1 MEKRNIQQLIKKN
14 PSYAE
19 GYQNIYPWTYTESVK
34 DKETGELLD
43 ETLSRMNYFTL
54 AYGGSEYDTR
64 MQVPLKYRK
73 KGTIISYLDYD
84 NLLHVDFYSK
94 DEIDDMSWVSDE
106 NWIPVF
112 SYYNGFFTLP
122 WKGSFEDTLLQ
133 INKAYRHWGMMITY
147 NDGDDI
153 PVHLK
158 YLENN
163 TDDTVFTNKDNWE
176 CLDRPA
182 FLEWL
187 RQTVANV
194 LGDIHN
200 YPSIMEEFNTWFRE
214 ELIPVIDSK
223 DATVLNSAKTYT
235 NNQIKALIAGAPE
248 TLDTLKEIADLLE
261 QHGEVIET
269 LVTKEA
275 FNTHVNND
283 SIHLTA
289 SDVNTILTNKTDS
302 SVSTTSNKFI
312 TNSAITKYV
321 NTSSTNAKNNAVAT
335 AKDSLSSWL
344 VSGSD
349 TITVSTQP
357 EGAGLDVNSDT
368 AMSDN
373 STNPVQNKIIKGY
386 VDSKVSALDTKT
398 SNADSNLSSRI
409 DALATRVTTN
419 EGSIASNTSNIASNT
434 SDITSIEGDITT
446 INSKINT
453 TNSKVATNTSDIS
466 TLKSN
471 VTSLSNTKADK
482 NKVNTINNQSM
493 LAGINM
499 VIPIIT
505 VDATLDV
512 DSTNAIQNA
521 AVTTRFNATSESI
534 SNLRLKADTNE
545 SNISTLTNSK
555 QDKLVS
561 GTNIKTVNGN
571 SLLGS
576 GNVSIPVITVDSAIS
591 KTSTNPVQNKVI
603 STALDTKQNK
613 LTSSDTIFTLKDAT
627 NTMQVKYGNTIVS
640 SSLILSTQDGIGLD
654 VNFDTINSTSTK
666 AVMSKTI
673 YSYLTTN
680 YAKKSNYVAKADV
693 EDHFDINSTNPI
705 QNAIISTWVNSTSNT
720 LSTYLTRLDSL
731 DLSVSGINQD
741 ITSLESNKVDK
752 DALNTLNGKSL
763 LGGKNMTYDTA
774 LSSTSTNAVQNKVI
788 NTALGTK
795 QDKLTASTS
804 LFSLKDSNTTTAI
817 KYGSTLVS
825 SSLITSTQTGGI
837 GLDVNFGSITSDST
851 KAVMGKTIYTELSK
865 KQDKLL
871 SGTSIKTINNTSI
884 LGSGNISIPIITV
897 DSAIT
902 SGSTNA
908 VQSGAVYTANQNL
921 ANTVNTYHTELNDKI
936 TDLYSQL
943 NTKQTTLVSGT
954 NIKTINGASI
964 LGSGNITIEG
974 GGGTSITVDDTLNDT
989 SENPVQNK
997 VIYSALLKK
1006 QDVIDFNN
1014 SDVYSSTQPNGV
1026 GIHLKAS
1033 GVTAGTYGPSADT
1046 TGSSITIPKITV
1058 DSKGRIT
1065 SAENTTFHSIAA
1077 ATATKATQ
1085 DGSGNIITST
1095 YRTISASYSISDT
1108 KKLFDGNAAF
1118 GTSIPANA
1126 DLNTVNYLNIGNYYC
1141 AADSRIPSLSNCPS
1155 SNAFTMR
1162 VISCRPTYDTS
1173 KNDNY
1178 FVREIISISGKKYI
1192 QHVTRGNTA
1201 DVYTY
1206 GPWKKIVDSSD
1217 TLFKLKDST
1226 NSTSYPLVLGSEILL
1241 AKNLVAST
1249 QGTGSV
1255 GLSINFGSVAS
1266 GNTYA
1271 VSGGSVYT
1279 AINDAVSAKQDK
1291 LTSST
1296 VLATINGN
1304 NLTYGGSLTIDG
1316 GGSSISVDNS
1326 LSTTSTNPVQ
1336 NKVVTTN
1343 INSVKSDISTINSSI
1358 SSITSDISTIN
1369 SNINSINT
1377 SLSGKT
1383 TLNEVKN
1390 NINTMVVSGTLTT
1403 STQPEGV
1410 GVDLKSGIITAGSYG
1425 PTADVTA
1432 GSSGASIVVPQITV
1446 DTYGRVTNIAHRSLK
1461 VDNYVKSIT
1470 TGTGTIVYT
1479 TANGETSIVNIP
1491 NATTSASGYMSSD
1504 DKKKLNGIAAG
1515 ATAVVVDSSLSSTS
1529 TNAIQNKAVYT
1540 GLSKKQDT
1548 IDFNNSDVYSSTQT
1562 NGVGVHIRMDSAM
1575 SSTSIKPVQNKVIKA
1590 YVDST
1595 VSSAVSGINGSN
1607 YLLVNS
1613 STNIQ
1618 TIIDSSAYVIDIRA
1632 SLTGSTGIPYTIT
1645 GKKLIFNGG
1654 KLPPS
1659 DITFKNCEV
1668 VCPGQYHGNIRIS
1681 DTRIMWSDCTFVT
1694 GQVFYNATTNKPL
1707 YYNGG
1712 WYTADGNSYAGNPE
1726 SSF

>member
-1 MEKRNIQQLIKKN
+1 MEKQNIQQLIKKN

-84 NLLHVDFYSK
+84 NLLHVDFYSN

-163 TDDTVFTNKDNWE
+163 TDDAVFTNKDNWE
-176 CLDRPA
+176 GLDRPA

-194 LGDIHN
+194 LGDVHS

-289 SDVNTILTNKTDS
+289 SDVNTILTNKTDN
-302 SVSTTSNKFI
+302 SVSTTSNNLI

-357 EGAGLDVNSDT
+357 EGVGLDVNSDT

-505 VDATLDV
+505 VDTTLDA

-534 SNLRLKADTNE
+534 SNLQIKADNNE
-545 SNISTLTNSK
+545 TNISNLTNSK

-561 GTNIKTVNGN
+561 GTNIKTINNV

-576 GNVSIPVITVDSAIS
+576 GNISIPVITVDSAI
-591 KTSTNPVQNKVI
+591 
-603 STALDTKQNK
+603 
-613 LTSSDTIFTLKDAT
+613 
-627 NTMQVKYGNTIVS
+627 
-640 SSLILSTQDGIGLD
+640 
-654 VNFDTINSTSTK
+654 
-666 AVMSKTI
+666 
-673 YSYLTTN
+673 
-680 YAKKSNYVAKADV
+680 
-693 EDHFDINSTNPI
+693 
-705 QNAIISTWVNSTSNT
+705 
-720 LSTYLTRLDSL
+720 
-731 DLSVSGINQD
+731 
-741 ITSLESNKVDK
+741 
-752 DALNTLNGKSL
+752 
-763 LGGKNMTYDTA
+763 
-774 LSSTSTNAVQNKVI
+774 SSTSTNAVQNKVI
-788 NTALGTK
+788 NTALDTK

-804 LFSLKDSNTTTAI
+804 LFSFKDSNTTTAI

-825 SSLITSTQTGGI
+825 SSLITSTQTEGT
-837 GLDVNFGSITSDST
+837 GLDVSFGNITSDST

-865 KQDKLL
+865 KQDKLV

-936 TDLYSQL
+936 TDLYDKL
-943 NTKQTTLVSGT
+943 NTKQATLVSGT
-954 NIKTINGASI
+954 NIKTINGTSI

-974 GGGTSITVDDTLNDT
+974 GSGTLITVDDTLSDT

-997 VIYSALLKK
+997 IIYNALLKK
-1006 QDVIDFNN
+1006 QDVIDFSN

-1026 GIHLKAS
+1026 GIHLKTS
-1033 GVTAGTYGPSADT
+1033 GVTAGTYGPSANT
-1046 TGSSITIPKITV
+1046 TGSSVTIPKITV

-1065 SAENTTFHSIAA
+1065 SAENTTFSNINA
-1077 ATATKATQ
+1077 ATATKATK
-1085 DGSGNIITST
+1085 DGNGNVITST
-1095 YRTISASYSISDT
+1095 YRTISDSYSISDT

-1118 GTSIPANA
+1118 GTAIPANA
-1126 DLNTVNYLNIGNYYC
+1126 DLNTANYITIGNYYVPYN
-1141 AADSRIPSLSNCPS
+1141 DNVTTLSNCPT
-1155 SNAFTMR
+1155 NKAFTMR
-1162 VISCRPTYDTS
+1162 VKSCREYYELTESDLFL
-1173 KNDNY
+1173 N
-1178 FVREIISISGKKYI
+1178 REIDDIYGRKYV
-1192 QHVTRGNTA
+1192 QEVNSTA
-1201 DVYTY
+1201 GQFTY
-1206 GPWKKIVDSSD
+1206 GSWKKLVDSSD

-1226 NSTSYPLVLGSEILL
+1226 NSTSYPLVLGNEILL

-1249 QGTGSV
+1249 QGSGSI

-1279 AINDAVSAKQDK
+1279 AINDAVSTKQDK

-1304 NLTYGGSLTIDG
+1304 SLTYGGSLTIDG

-1343 INSVKSDISTINSSI
+1343 INSVK
-1358 SSITSDISTIN
+1358 SDISTIN

-1425 PTADVTA
+1425 PDANVTA

-1461 VDNYVKSIT
+1461 VDNYVKSIN
-1470 TGTGTIVYT
+1470 TGTGTITYIL
-1479 TANGETSIVNIP
+1479 ANGETNIVNIP
-1491 NATTSASGYMSSD
+1491 NATTSASGYMSAA
-1504 DKKKLNGIAAG
+1504 DKTKLNGIAAG
-1515 ATAVVVDSSLSSTS
+1515 ATAVTVDSSLSSTS
-1529 TNAIQNKAVYT
+1529 TNAIQNKAVYA

-1548 IDFNNSDVYSSTQT
+1548 IDFDNSDVYSSTQT

-1595 VSSAVSGINGSN
+1595 VSSAVSNISGSN
-1607 YLLVNS
+1607 YLLVTS
-1613 STNIQ
+1613 STDIQNIINS
-1618 TIIDSSAYVIDIRA
+1618 TAYVIDIRA
-1632 SLTGSTGIPYTIT
+1632 EISGSTGIPYTIT

-1654 KLPPS
+1654 KLPAS

-1668 VCPGQYHGNIRIS
+1668 ICPGQHHSNICI
-1681 DTRIMWSDCTFVT
+1681 TGGRIMWSDCTFVT
-1694 GQVFYNATTNKPL
+1694 GQVFFNSMTSKPL

>member
-1 MEKRNIQQLIKKN
+1 MEKQNIQQLIKKN

-54 AYGGSEYDTR
+54 AYGGNEYDTR

-147 NDGDDI
+147 NDGDNI

-163 TDDTVFTNKDNWE
+163 TDDAVFTNKDNWE
-176 CLDRPA
+176 GLDRPA

-194 LGDIHN
+194 LGDVHS

-275 FNTHVNND
+275 FNNHVNND

-289 SDVNTILTNKTDS
+289 SDVNTILTNKTDN
-302 SVSTTSNKFI
+302 SVSTTSNNFI

-386 VDSKVSALDTKT
+386 VDGKVSALDTKT

-453 TNSKVATNTSDIS
+453 TNNKVATNTSDIN

-482 NKVNTINNQSM
+482 NKVNTINNQSL

-505 VDATLDV
+505 VDTTLDA
-512 DSTNAIQNA
+512 DSTNAIQNS
-521 AVTTRFNATSESI
+521 AVAVRFNATSESI
-534 SNLRLKADTNE
+534 SNLQVKADTNE
-545 SNISTLTNSK
+545 ANINNLTNSK

-561 GTNIKTVNGN
+561 GTNIKTINN
-571 SLLGS
+571 TSLLGS
-576 GNVSIPVITVDSAIS
+576 GNVSIPVITVDSVIS
-591 KTSTNPVQNKVI
+591 KTSTNPVQNKAI

-673 YSYLTTN
+673 YNYLTTN
-680 YAKKSNYVAKADV
+680 YAEKSNYVAKADV
-693 EDHFDINSTNPI
+693 EDHFDIESTNPI
-705 QNAIISTWVNSTSNT
+705 QNAIISAWVNSTSNT

-731 DLSVSGINQD
+731 DSSVSDINQN
-741 ITSLESNKVDK
+741 ITSLESNKVDR

-763 LGGKNMTYDTA
+763 LGGTNMTYDAA
-774 LSSTSTNAVQNKVI
+774 LSNTSTNAVQNKII
-788 NTALGTK
+788 NAALGTK
-795 QDKLTASTS
+795 QNKLNSSYS
-804 LFSLKDSNTTTAI
+804 LFSFEDSSTTTAI

-837 GLDVNFGSITSDST
+837 GLDVSFGSITSDST

-865 KQDKLL
+865 KQDKLV

-902 SGSTNA
+902 SGSANA

-921 ANTVNTYHTELNDKI
+921 ANTVNAYHTELNDKI

-943 NTKQTTLVSGT
+943 NTKQATLVSGT

-974 GGGTSITVDDTLNDT
+974 GSGTSITVDDTLSGT

-997 VIYSALLKK
+997 IIYNALLKK
-1006 QDVIDFNN
+1006 QDVIDFSN

-1026 GIHLKAS
+1026 GIHLKTS
-1033 GVTAGTYGPSADT
+1033 GVTAGTYGPSAST
-1046 TGSSITIPKITV
+1046 TGASITIPKITV
-1058 DSKGRIT
+1058 NNKGIVT
-1065 SAENTTFHSIAA
+1065 SATNTTFSNIQAY
-1077 ATATKATQ
+1077 K
-1085 DGSGNIITST
+1085 DGNGNVITST
-1095 YRTISASYSISDT
+1095 YRTIADSYSISDI

-1118 GTSIPANA
+1118 GTAIPSNA
-1126 DLNTVNYLNIGNYYC
+1126 DLNTTDYTNIGNYYVS
-1141 AADSRIPSLSNCPS
+1141 ANSVAGTLSNCPT
-1155 SNAFTMR
+1155 NKTFTMR
-1162 VISCRPTYDTS
+1162 VKSCRDSYESTTVNQYLI
-1173 KNDNY
+1173 
-1178 FVREIISISGKKYI
+1178 REIDDIDGIKYVQI
-1192 QHVTRGNTA
+1192 VSRLSTA
-1201 DVYTY
+1201 SEFTY
-1206 GPWKKIVDSSD
+1206 GPWKKLVDSSD

-1226 NSTSYPLVLGSEILL
+1226 NSTSYPLVLGNEILL

-1271 VSGGSVYT
+1271 VTGGDVYT
-1279 AINDAVSAKQDK
+1279 SINNAVAKKQDK

-1316 GGSSISVDNS
+1316 GGSSISVDSS

-1343 INSVKSDISTINSSI
+1343 INSVKSDISTINS
-1358 SSITSDISTIN
+1358 
-1369 SNINSINT
+1369 NINSINT

-1383 TLNEVKN
+1383 SLNEVKN
-1390 NINTMVVSGTLTT
+1390 NINSMVVSGTLTT
-1403 STQPEGV
+1403 STQTEGV

-1425 PTADVTA
+1425 PTANVTA
-1432 GSSGASIVVPQITV
+1432 GNSGASIVVPQITV
-1446 DTYGRVTNIAHRSLK
+1446 DTYGRVTNIAHRTLK
-1461 VDNYVKSIT
+1461 VDNYVKSIN

-1479 TANGETSIVNIP
+1479 TANGETNIVNIP
-1491 NATTSASGYMSSD
+1491 NATTSASGYMSAA
-1504 DKKKLNGIAAG
+1504 DKTKLDGIAAG
-1515 ATAVVVDSSLSSTS
+1515 ATAVTVDSSLSSTS

-1562 NGVGVHIRMDSAM
+1562 NGVGVHIRMDSSM
-1575 SSTSIKPVQNKVIKA
+1575 SSTSTKPVQNKVIKA

-1595 VSSAVSGINGSN
+1595 VSSAVSNISGSN
-1607 YLLVNS
+1607 YLLVTS
-1613 STNIQ
+1613 PTDIQ
-1618 TIIDSSAYVIDIRA
+1618 TIINSTAYVIDIREEI
-1632 SLTGSTGIPYTIT
+1632 SGSTGIPYTIT

-1654 KLPPS
+1654 KLPAS

-1668 VCPGQYHGNIRIS
+1668 ICPGQHHSNICI
-1681 DTRIMWSDCTFVT
+1681 TGGRIMWSDCTFVT
-1694 GQVFYNATTNKPL
+1694 GQVFFNSMTNKPL

-1712 WYTADGNSYAGNPE
+1712 WYTADGNSYSGNPE

>member
-1 MEKRNIQQLIKKN
+1 MEKQNIQQLIKKN

-163 TDDTVFTNKDNWE
+163 TNDAVFTNKDNWE
-176 CLDRPA
+176 GLDRPA

-200 YPSIMEEFNTWFRE
+200 YPAIMEEFNTWFRE

-289 SDVNTILTNKTDS
+289 SDVNTILTNKTDN
-302 SVSTTSNKFI
+302 SVSTTSNNFI

-409 DALATRVTTN
+409 DTLTTRVTTN

-466 TLKSN
+466 TLKSK

-482 NKVNTINNQSM
+482 NKVNTINNQSL

-505 VDATLDV
+505 VDTTLDA

-521 AVTTRFNATSESI
+521 AVTTRFNTTSESI
-534 SNLRLKADTNE
+534 SNLQIKADNNE

-555 QDKLVS
+555 QDKLIS
-561 GTNIKTVNGN
+561 GTNIKTVNN
-571 SLLGS
+571 TSLLGS
-576 GNVSIPVITVDSAIS
+576 GNISIPVITVDSAIS

-627 NTMQVKYGNTIVS
+627 NTMQVKYGNTVVS

-680 YAKKSNYVAKADV
+680 YAKKLDYVAKSDV
-693 EDHFDINSTNPI
+693 EDHFDVNSTNPI

-731 DLSVSGINQD
+731 DSSVSDINQN

-774 LSSTSTNAVQNKVI
+774 LSGTSTNAVQNKVI
-788 NTALGTK
+788 NTALATK
-795 QDKLTASTS
+795 QDKLTSSTS
-804 LFSLKDSNTTTAI
+804 LFSFKDSNTTTAI
-817 KYGSTLVS
+817 KYESTLVS
-825 SSLITSTQTGGI
+825 SSLITSTQTGGT
-837 GLDVNFGSITSDST
+837 GLDVSFGNITSDST

-865 KQDKLL
+865 KQNKLV

-936 TDLYSQL
+936 TDLYDKL
-943 NTKQTTLVSGT
+943 NTKQATLVSGT
-954 NIKTINGASI
+954 NIKTINGNSI
-964 LGSGNITIEG
+964 LGSGNITIESG
-974 GGGTSITVDDTLNDT
+974 GGGTSVTVDDNINST

-997 VIYSALLKK
+997 VIYSALLNK
-1006 QDVIDFNN
+1006 QDKIDFDN

-1026 GIHLKAS
+1026 GVHLRTS
-1033 GVTAGTYGPSADT
+1033 GVTAGTYGPSANT
-1046 TGSSITIPKITV
+1046 TGSSVIIPKITV
-1058 DSKGRIT
+1058 DNKGRIT
-1065 SAENTTFHSIAA
+1065 SAGNTTFSNINAVA
-1077 ATATKATQ
+1077 ATKASQ
-1085 DGSGNIITST
+1085 DGSGNVITST
-1095 YRTISASYSISDT
+1095 YRTISDSYSISDM

-1118 GTSIPANA
+1118 GTRIPSNS
-1126 DLNTVNYLNIGNYYC
+1126 DLNTANYITIGNYYIEYDAH
-1141 AADSRIPSLSNCPS
+1141 AATLSNCPTNS
-1155 SNAFTMR
+1155 AFTMR
-1162 VISCRPTYDTS
+1162 VKSCRRSYDLT
-1173 KNDNY
+1173 KDDLY
-1178 FVREIISISGKKYI
+1178 LIREITDINGRKYV
-1192 QHVTRGNTA
+1192 QQVMSVSTA
-1201 DVYTY
+1201 GQLTY
-1206 GPWKKIVDSSD
+1206 GSWKKLVDSSD
-1217 TLFKLKDST
+1217 ILFKLKDST
-1226 NSTSYPLVLGSEILL
+1226 NSTSYPLVLGNEILL

-1249 QGTGSV
+1249 QGNGSV

-1296 VLATINGN
+1296 VIATINGN

-1316 GGSSISVDNS
+1316 GGSSISVDSS

-1336 NKVVTTN
+1336 NKVITTN
-1343 INSVKSDISTINSSI
+1343 INSVK
-1358 SSITSDISTIN
+1358 SDISTIN

-1383 TLNEVKN
+1383 SLNEVKN
-1390 NINTMVVSGTLTT
+1390 NINNMVVSGTLTT

-1410 GVDLKSGIITAGSYG
+1410 GVDLRSGIITAGSYG
-1425 PTADVTA
+1425 PTSDVTA

-1446 DTYGRVTNIAHRSLK
+1446 DTYGRVTNIVHRSLK
-1461 VDNYVKSIT
+1461 VDNYVKSIN

-1479 TANGETSIVNIP
+1479 TANGETNIVNIP
-1491 NATTSASGYMSSD
+1491 NATTSASGYMSTA
-1504 DKKKLNGIAAG
+1504 DKTKLDGIAAG
-1515 ATAVVVDSSLSSTS
+1515 ATAVTVDSSLSSTS
-1529 TNAIQNKAVYT
+1529 TNAIQNKAVYS
-1540 GLSKKQDT
+1540 GLSKKQDA
-1548 IDFNNSDVYSSTQT
+1548 IDFANSDVYSSTQT
-1562 NGVGVHIRMDSAM
+1562 NGVGVHIRMDSKM

-1595 VSSAVSGINGSN
+1595 VSSAVSNINGSN
-1607 YLLVNS
+1607 YLLVTS
-1613 STNIQ
+1613 STDIQ

-1668 VCPGQYHGNIRIS
+1668 VCPGQYHGNIRTS

-1694 GQVFYNATTNKPL
+1694 GQVFYNAMTNKPL

>member
-147 NDGDDI
+147 NNGDDI

-176 CLDRPA
+176 GLDRPA

-223 DATVLNSAKTYT
+223 DATILNSAKTYT

-269 LVTKEA
+269 LVTKES

-289 SDVNTILTNKTDS
+289 SDVNTILTNKTDN
-302 SVSTTSNKFI
+302 SVSTTSNNFI

-357 EGAGLDVNSDT
+357 EGVGLDVNSDT

-373 STNPVQNKIIKGY
+373 STNPVQNKIVKGY

-409 DALATRVTTN
+409 DALATRVTIN

-505 VDATLDV
+505 VDATLDA

-534 SNLRLKADTNE
+534 SDLQLKADTNE

-561 GTNIKTVNGN
+561 GTNIKTINN
-571 SLLGS
+571 TSLLGS
-576 GNVSIPVITVDSAIS
+576 GNISIPVITVDSAIS
-591 KTSTNPVQNKVI
+591 KTSTNPVQNKI
-603 STALDTKQNK
+603 IATELDKKQNK

-627 NTMQVKYGNTIVS
+627 NTMPVKYGNTVVS

-673 YSYLTTN
+673 YNYLTTN
-680 YAKKSNYVAKADV
+680 YAEKSNYVAKADV
-693 EDHFDINSTNPI
+693 EDHFDVGSTNPI
-705 QNAIISTWVNSTSNT
+705 QNTIISTWVNNTRDT
-720 LSTYLTRLDSL
+720 LSNYLVRLDSL
-731 DLSVSGINQD
+731 DLSVSDINQN

-763 LGGKNMTYDTA
+763 LGGTNITYDTA
-774 LSSTSTNAVQNKVI
+774 LNNTSTNAVQNKII
-788 NTALGTK
+788 NAALGNK
-795 QDKLTASTS
+795 QNKLNSSYT
-804 LFSLKDSNTTTAI
+804 LFSLKDSSTTAAI

-825 SSLITSTQTGGI
+825 SSLVTSTQTEGT
-837 GLDVNFGSITSDST
+837 GLDVSFGSITSDST
-851 KAVMGKTIYTELSK
+851 KAVMGKTVYTELAK
-865 KQDKLL
+865 KQDKLV
-871 SGTSIKTINNTSI
+871 SGTSIKTINNTSL
-884 LGSGNISIPIITV
+884 LGSGNISIPVITV

-943 NTKQTTLVSGT
+943 NTKQATLVSGT

-974 GGGTSITVDDTLNDT
+974 GSGTSITVDDTLSNT

-997 VIYSALLKK
+997 IIYNALLKK
-1006 QDVIDFNN
+1006 QDVIDFSN

-1033 GVTAGTYGPSADT
+1033 GVTAGTYGPSSNT
-1046 TGSSITIPKITV
+1046 TGSSVTIPNITV
-1058 DSKGRIT
+1058 DSKGRVT
-1065 SAENTTFHSIAA
+1065 SAENTTFSNINA

-1085 DGSGNIITST
+1085 DGGGNVITST
-1095 YRTISASYSISDT
+1095 YRTISDSYSISDT

-1118 GTSIPANA
+1118 GTIIPKNA
-1126 DLNTVNYLNIGNYYC
+1126 DLNTVDYITIGNYYIEYDVH
-1141 AADSRIPSLSNCPS
+1141 AATLSNCPTN
-1155 SNAFTMR
+1155 NAFTMR
-1162 VISCRPTYDTS
+1162 VKSCRRSYDLT
-1173 KNDNY
+1173 KADLY
-1178 FVREIISISGKKYI
+1178 LIREITDINSRKYV
-1192 QHVTRGNTA
+1192 QHVMSVSTAGNF
-1201 DVYTY
+1201 TY
-1206 GPWKKIVDSSD
+1206 GPWKKLVDSSD
-1217 TLFKLKDST
+1217 TLFRLKDST
-1226 NSTSYPLVLGSEILL
+1226 NSTSYPLVLGNEILL

-1249 QGTGSV
+1249 QGAGSI

-1316 GGSSISVDNS
+1316 GGSSISVDSS

-1343 INSVKSDISTINSSI
+1343 INSVKSDISTINS
-1358 SSITSDISTIN
+1358 
-1369 SNINSINT
+1369 NINSINT

-1383 TLNEVKN
+1383 SLNEVKN
-1390 NINTMVVSGTLTT
+1390 NINSMVVSGTLTT
-1403 STQPEGV
+1403 STQTEGV

-1425 PTADVTA
+1425 PTADITA

-1491 NATTSASGYMSSD
+1491 NATTSASGYMSAA
-1504 DKKKLNGIAAG
+1504 DKTKLNGIAAG
-1515 ATAVVVDSSLSSTS
+1515 ATAVTVDSSLSSTS
-1529 TNAIQNKAVYT
+1529 TNAIQNKAVYA

-1548 IDFNNSDVYSSTQT
+1548 IDFANSDVYSSTQT
-1562 NGVGVHIRMDSAM
+1562 GGVGVHIRMDSAM
-1575 SSTSIKPVQNKVIKA
+1575 SSTSVKPVQNKVIKA

-1595 VSSAVSGINGSN
+1595 VSSAVFGINGSN
-1607 YLLVNS
+1607 YSVVTS
-1613 STNIQ
+1613 QTDIQ
-1618 TIIDSSAYVIDIRA
+1618 NIIDSSAYVIDIRA
-1632 SLTGSTGIPYTIT
+1632 NISGSTGIPYTIT

-1654 KLPPS
+1654 KLPAS

-1668 VCPGQYHGNIRIS
+1668 VCPGQYHGNMLIS
-1681 DTRIMWSDCTFVT
+1681 GGRIMWSDCTFVT
-1694 GQVFYNATTNKPL
+1694 GQVFYNSMTSKPL

-1712 WYTADGNSYAGNPE
+1712 WYTADGSSYAGNPE

>member
-64 MQVPLKYRK
+64 MQVPLKHRK

-163 TDDTVFTNKDNWE
+163 TDDAVFTNKDNWE
-176 CLDRPA
+176 GLDRPA

-194 LGDIHN
+194 LGDVHN

-289 SDVNTILTNKTDS
+289 SDVNTILTNKTDN
-302 SVSTTSNKFI
+302 SVSTTSNNFI

-505 VDATLDV
+505 VDTTLDV

-521 AVTTRFNATSESI
+521 AVTTRFNAISESI
-534 SNLRLKADTNE
+534 SNLQLKADTNE
-545 SNISTLTNSK
+545 SNISNLTNSK
-555 QDKLVS
+555 QDKLIS

-627 NTMQVKYGNTIVS
+627 NTMQVKYGNTVVS

-680 YAKKSNYVAKADV
+680 YAKKLDYVAKSDV
-693 EDHFDINSTNPI
+693 EDHFDIGSTNPI
-705 QNAIISTWVNSTSNT
+705 QNAIISTWVNNTRDT
-720 LSTYLTRLDSL
+720 LSNYLTRLDSL
-731 DLSVSGINQD
+731 DLSVSDINQN

-763 LGGKNMTYDTA
+763 LGGTNITYDTA
-774 LSSTSTNAVQNKVI
+774 LSNTSTNAVQNKII
-788 NTALGTK
+788 NAALGTK
-795 QDKLTASTS
+795 QNKLNSSYS
-804 LFSLKDSNTTTAI
+804 LFSFEDSSTTTAI

-825 SSLITSTQTGGI
+825 SSLITSTQTSGI
-837 GLDVNFGSITSDST
+837 GLDVSFGNITSDST

-865 KQDKLL
+865 KQDKLV

-902 SGSTNA
+902 SGSANA

-943 NTKQTTLVSGT
+943 NTKQATLVSGT

-974 GGGTSITVDDTLNDT
+974 GGGGTSVTVDDNISST

-997 VIYSALLKK
+997 VIYSALLSK
-1006 QDVIDFNN
+1006 QDKIDFGN

-1026 GIHLKAS
+1026 GVHLRTS
-1033 GVTAGTYGPSADT
+1033 GVTAGTYGPSNNT
-1046 TGSSITIPKITV
+1046 TGASVTIPKITV
-1058 DSKGRIT
+1058 DSKGRVT
-1065 SAENTTFHSIAA
+1065 SAENTTFSNINA

-1085 DGSGNIITST
+1085 DGGGNVITST
-1095 YRTISASYSISDT
+1095 YRTISDSYSISDT

-1118 GTSIPANA
+1118 GTKIPKNA
-1126 DLNTVNYLNIGNYYC
+1126 DLNTVDYINIGNYYVLLSET
-1141 AADSRIPSLSNCPS
+1141 ASTISNCPT
-1155 SNAFTMR
+1155 NIAFTMR
-1162 VISCRPTYDTS
+1162 VKSCRDYYELTRTQLYLI
-1173 KNDNY
+1173 
-1178 FVREIISISGKKYI
+1178 REITDINGRKYV
-1192 QHVTRGNTA
+1192 QRVMCGSTA
-1201 DVYTY
+1201 GQFTY
-1206 GPWKKIVDSSD
+1206 GPWKKLVDSED
-1217 TLFKLKDST
+1217 TLIKLKDST
-1226 NSTSYPLVLGSEILL
+1226 NSTSYPLVLGNEILL

-1296 VLATINGN
+1296 VIATINGN
-1304 NLTYGGSLTIDG
+1304 SLTYGGSLTIDG
-1316 GGSSISVDNS
+1316 GGSSISVDSS

-1343 INSVKSDISTINSSI
+1343 INSVKSDISTINS
-1358 SSITSDISTIN
+1358 
-1369 SNINSINT
+1369 NINSINT

-1390 NINTMVVSGTLTT
+1390 NINSMVVSGTLTT

-1432 GSSGASIVVPQITV
+1432 GDSGASIVVPQITV
-1446 DTYGRVTNIAHRSLK
+1446 DTYGRVTKIAHRSLK
-1461 VDNYVKSIT
+1461 VDNYVKSIA

-1491 NATTSASGYMSSD
+1491 NATTSASGYMSAA
-1504 DKKKLNGIAAG
+1504 DKTKLNGIAAG
-1515 ATAVVVDSSLSSTS
+1515 ATAITVDSSLSSTS
-1529 TNAIQNKAVYT
+1529 TNAIQNKAVYV

-1548 IDFNNSDVYSSTQT
+1548 IDFDNSDVYSSTQT
-1562 NGVGVHIRMDSAM
+1562 NGVGVHIRMDSTM

-1607 YLLVNS
+1607 YLVVTS
-1613 STNIQ
+1613 STDIQ
-1618 TIIDSSAYVIDIRA
+1618 NIIDSSAYVIDIRA
-1632 SLTGSTGIPYTIT
+1632 EISGSTGIPYTIT

-1654 KLPPS
+1654 KLPAS

-1668 VCPGQYHGNIRIS
+1668 ICPGQHHSNICI
-1681 DTRIMWSDCTFVT
+1681 TGGRIMWSDCTFVT
-1694 GQVFYNATTNKPL
+1694 GQVFYNAMTSKPL

>member
-1 MEKRNIQQLIKKN
+1 MEKQNIQQLIKKN

-54 AYGGSEYDTR
+54 AYGGNEYDTR

-94 DEIDDMSWVSDE
+94 DEIDDMSWVSAE

-147 NDGDDI
+147 NDGDNI

-163 TDDTVFTNKDNWE
+163 TDDAVFTNKDNWE
-176 CLDRPA
+176 GLDRPA

-275 FNTHVNND
+275 FNNHVNND

-289 SDVNTILTNKTDS
+289 SDVNTILTNKTDN
-302 SVSTTSNKFI
+302 SVSTTSNNFI

-386 VDSKVSALDTKT
+386 VDGKVSALDTKT
-398 SNADSNLSSRI
+398 SNVDSNLSSRI

-505 VDATLDV
+505 VDTTLDI

-534 SNLRLKADTNE
+534 SNLQIKADNNE
-545 SNISTLTNSK
+545 TNISTLTNSK
-555 QDKLVS
+555 QDKLIS
-561 GTNIKTVNGN
+561 GTNIKTVNN
-571 SLLGS
+571 TSLLGS
-576 GNVSIPVITVDSAIS
+576 GNISIPVITVDSVIS
-591 KTSTNPVQNKVI
+591 KTSINPVQNKVI

-627 NTMQVKYGNTIVS
+627 NTMQVKYGNTVVS

-673 YSYLTTN
+673 YNYLTTN
-680 YAKKSNYVAKADV
+680 YAEKSNYVAKADV
-693 EDHFDINSTNPI
+693 EDHFDVESTNPI

-731 DLSVSGINQD
+731 DSSVSDINQD
-741 ITSLESNKVDK
+741 ITSLELNKVDK

-788 NTALGTK
+788 NTALATK
-795 QDKLTASTS
+795 QDKLTSSTS
-804 LFSLKDSNTTTAI
+804 LFSFKDSNTTTAI

-825 SSLITSTQTGGI
+825 SSLITSTQTGGT
-837 GLDVNFGSITSDST
+837 GLDVSFGNITSDST

-865 KQDKLL
+865 KQDKLV

-902 SGSTNA
+902 SGSANA

-936 TDLYSQL
+936 TDLYDKL
-943 NTKQTTLVSGT
+943 NTKQATLVSGT
-954 NIKTINGASI
+954 NIKTINGTSI

-974 GGGTSITVDDTLNDT
+974 GGGTSITVDDTLSGT

-997 VIYSALLKK
+997 IIYNALLKK
-1006 QDVIDFNN
+1006 QDVIDFSN

-1026 GIHLKAS
+1026 GIHLKTS
-1033 GVTAGTYGPSADT
+1033 GVTAGTYGPSANT
-1046 TGSSITIPKITV
+1046 TGSSVTIPKITV

-1065 SAENTTFHSIAA
+1065 SAENTTFSNINA

-1085 DGSGNIITST
+1085 DGGGNVITST
-1095 YRTISASYSISDT
+1095 YRTISDSYSISDT

-1118 GTSIPANA
+1118 GTIIPKNA
-1126 DLNTVNYLNIGNYYC
+1126 DLNTVDYINIGNYYIEYDVH
-1141 AADSRIPSLSNCPS
+1141 AATLSNCPTN
-1155 SNAFTMR
+1155 NAFTMR
-1162 VISCRPTYDTS
+1162 VKSCRRSYDLT
-1173 KNDNY
+1173 KADLY
-1178 FVREIISISGKKYI
+1178 LIREITDINGRKYV
-1192 QHVTRGNTA
+1192 QQVMSVSTAGNF
-1201 DVYTY
+1201 TY
-1206 GPWKKIVDSSD
+1206 GSWKKLVDSSD

-1226 NSTSYPLVLGSEILL
+1226 NSTSYPLVLGNEILL

-1249 QGTGSV
+1249 QGAGSV

-1271 VSGGSVYT
+1271 VTGGDVYT
-1279 AINDAVSAKQDK
+1279 AINNAVAKKQDK

-1316 GGSSISVDNS
+1316 GGSSISVDSS

-1336 NKVVTTN
+1336 NKVITTN
-1343 INSVKSDISTINSSI
+1343 INSINSNISDINSDLSTINSSI
-1358 SSITSDISTIN
+1358 SN
-1369 SNINSINT
+1369 INT
-1377 SLSGKT
+1377 SLNSKT

-1390 NINTMVVSGTLTT
+1390 NINSMVVSGTLTT
-1403 STQPEGV
+1403 STQTEGV

-1432 GSSGASIVVPQITV
+1432 GNSGASIVVPQITV

-1461 VDNYVKSIT
+1461 VDNYVKSIA

-1479 TANGETSIVNIP
+1479 TANGETSIINIP
-1491 NATTSASGYMSSD
+1491 NATTSASGYMSSA
-1504 DKKKLNGIAAG
+1504 DKTKLDGIAAG
-1515 ATAVVVDSSLSSTS
+1515 ATAVTVDSSLSSTS

-1540 GLSKKQDT
+1540 SLSKKQDT
-1548 IDFNNSDVYSSTQT
+1548 IDFDNSDVYSSTQT

-1575 SSTSIKPVQNKVIKA
+1575 SNTSTKPVQNKVIKA

-1595 VSSAVSGINGSN
+1595 VSSAVSNISGSN
-1607 YLLVNS
+1607 YLLVTS
-1613 STNIQ
+1613 PTDIQ
-1618 TIIDSSAYVIDIRA
+1618 TIINSTAYVIDIRA
-1632 SLTGSTGIPYTIT
+1632 ELSGSTGIPYTIT

-1654 KLPPS
+1654 KLPAS

-1668 VCPGQYHGNIRIS
+1668 ICPGQHHSNICI
-1681 DTRIMWSDCTFVT
+1681 TGGRIMWSDCTFVT
-1694 GQVFYNATTNKPL
+1694 GQVFFNSMTNKPL

>member
-1 MEKRNIQQLIKKN
+1 MEKQNIQQLIKKN

-176 CLDRPA
+176 GLDKPA

-194 LGDIHN
+194 LGDVHN

-289 SDVNTILTNKTDS
+289 SDVNTILTNKTDN
-302 SVSTTSNKFI
+302 SVSTTSNNFI
-312 TNSAITKYV
+312 TNSAITKYI

-419 EGSIASNTSNIASNT
+419 EGNIASNTSNIASNT
-434 SDITSIEGDITT
+434 SDIASIEGDITT

-482 NKVNTINNQSM
+482 NKVNTINNQSL

-505 VDATLDV
+505 VDTTLDA
-512 DSTNAIQNA
+512 DSTNAIQNS
-521 AVTTRFNATSESI
+521 AVAVRFNATSESI
-534 SNLRLKADTNE
+534 SNLQLKADTNE

-561 GTNIKTVNGN
+561 GTNIKTVNNN

-576 GNVSIPVITVDSAIS
+576 GNISIPVITVDSVLS
-591 KTSTNPVQNKVI
+591 KTSTNPIQNKVI
-603 STALDTKQNK
+603 ATELDKKQNK

-627 NTMQVKYGNTIVS
+627 NTMQVKYGNTVVS

-673 YSYLTTN
+673 Y
-680 YAKKSNYVAKADV
+680 
-693 EDHFDINSTNPI
+693 
-705 QNAIISTWVNSTSNT
+705 
-720 LSTYLTRLDSL
+720 
-731 DLSVSGINQD
+731 
-741 ITSLESNKVDK
+741 
-752 DALNTLNGKSL
+752 
-763 LGGKNMTYDTA
+763 
-774 LSSTSTNAVQNKVI
+774 
-788 NTALGTK
+788 
-795 QDKLTASTS
+795 
-804 LFSLKDSNTTTAI
+804 
-817 KYGSTLVS
+817 
-825 SSLITSTQTGGI
+825 
-837 GLDVNFGSITSDST
+837 
-851 KAVMGKTIYTELSK
+851 TELSK
-865 KQDKLL
+865 KQDKLV

-897 DSAIT
+897 DSVIT
-902 SGSTNA
+902 SGSANA

-943 NTKQTTLVSGT
+943 NTKQATLVSGT

-974 GGGTSITVDDTLNDT
+974 GSGTSITVDDTLNDT

-997 VIYSALLKK
+997 VIYSALLNK
-1006 QDVIDFNN
+1006 QDKIDFDN

-1026 GIHLKAS
+1026 GVHLRTS
-1033 GVTAGTYGPSADT
+1033 GVTAGTYGPSANT

-1065 SAENTTFHSIAA
+1065 SAENTTFSNINA

-1085 DGSGNIITST
+1085 DGSGNVITST
-1095 YRTISASYSISDT
+1095 YRTITDSYSISDM

-1118 GTSIPANA
+1118 GTSIPENA
-1126 DLNTVNYLNIGNYYC
+1126 DLNTINYIAIGNYYC
-1141 AADSRIPSLSNCPS
+1141 IDSNHVLTLSNCPVK
-1155 SNAFTMR
+1155 NQFTMR
-1162 VISCRPTYDTS
+1162 VYST
-1173 KNDNY
+1173 KNSYGNESY
-1178 FVREIISISGKKYI
+1178 SYWEYRIRELTTNSGFKYT
-1192 QHVTRGNTA
+1192 QYVHGTGTA
-1201 DVYTY
+1201 GKFTY
-1206 GPWKKIVDSSD
+1206 GPWKKLVDSED
-1217 TLFKLKDST
+1217 TLIKLKDST
-1226 NSTSYPLVLGSEILL
+1226 NSTSYPLVLGNEILL

-1249 QGTGSV
+1249 QGTDSV

-1296 VLATINGN
+1296 VIATINGN
-1304 NLTYGGSLTIDG
+1304 SLTYGGSLTIDG
-1316 GGSSISVDNS
+1316 GGSSISVDSS

-1336 NKVVTTN
+1336 NKVITTSINN
-1343 INSVKSDISTINSSI
+1343 INSNFGTINSHI
-1358 SSITSDISTIN
+1358 NTIN
-1369 SNINSINT
+1369 SNISDINSDISSINT

-1383 TLNEVKN
+1383 SLNEVKN
-1390 NINTMVVSGTLTT
+1390 SINSMVVSGTLTT
-1403 STQPEGV
+1403 STQSEGV

-1446 DTYGRVTNIAHRSLK
+1446 DTYGRVTNIVHRSLK
-1461 VDNYVKSIT
+1461 VDNYVKSIN
-1470 TGTGTIVYT
+1470 TGTGTITYIL
-1479 TANGETSIVNIP
+1479 ANGETNIVNIP
-1491 NATTSASGYMSSD
+1491 NATTSASGYMSAT
-1504 DKKKLNGIAAG
+1504 DKTKLDGIAAG
-1515 ATAVVVDSSLSSTS
+1515 ATAVTVDSSLSSTS
-1529 TNAIQNKAVYT
+1529 TNAIQNKAVYS

-1548 IDFNNSDVYSSTQT
+1548 IDFANSDVYSSTQT

-1575 SSTSIKPVQNKVIKA
+1575 SSTSTKPVQNKVIKA

-1595 VSSAVSGINGSN
+1595 VSSTVSGINGSN
-1607 YLLVNS
+1607 YLLVTS
-1613 STNIQ
+1613 STDIQ
-1618 TIIDSSAYVIDIRA
+1618 TIIGSSAYVIDIRA
-1632 SLTGSTGIPYTIT
+1632 EISGSTGIPYTIT

-1654 KLPPS
+1654 KLPAS

-1668 VCPGQYHGNIRIS
+1668 ICPGQHHSNICI
-1681 DTRIMWSDCTFVT
+1681 TGGRIMWSDCTFVT
-1694 GQVFYNATTNKPL
+1694 GQVFFNSMTNKPL

>member
-1 MEKRNIQQLIKKN
+1 MEKQNIQQLIKKN

-54 AYGGSEYDTR
+54 AYGGNEYDTR

-94 DEIDDMSWVSDE
+94 DEIDDMSWVSAE

-147 NDGDDI
+147 NDGDNI

-163 TDDTVFTNKDNWE
+163 TDDAVFTNKDNWE
-176 CLDRPA
+176 GLDRPA

-275 FNTHVNND
+275 FNNHVNND

-289 SDVNTILTNKTDS
+289 SDVNTILTNKTDN
-302 SVSTTSNKFI
+302 SVSTTSNNFI

-386 VDSKVSALDTKT
+386 VDGKVSALDTKT
-398 SNADSNLSSRI
+398 SNVDSNLSSRI
-409 DALATRVTTN
+409 DILTNRVTTN
-419 EGSIASNTSNIASNT
+419 ETNIS
-434 SDITSIEGDITT
+434 
-446 INSKINT
+446 
-453 TNSKVATNTSDIS
+453 TNTSDIS

-505 VDATLDV
+505 VDTTLDA
-512 DSTNAIQNA
+512 DSTNAIQNS
-521 AVTTRFNATSESI
+521 AVAVRFNATSESI
-534 SNLRLKADTNE
+534 SNLQLKADNNE
-545 SNISTLTNSK
+545 TNISNLTNSK

-561 GTNIKTVNGN
+561 GTNIKTINN
-571 SLLGS
+571 ASLLGS
-576 GNVSIPVITVDSAIS
+576 GNISIPVITVDSAIS
-591 KTSTNPVQNKVI
+591 KTSINPVQNKVI

-627 NTMQVKYGNTIVS
+627 NTMQVKYGNTVVS

-673 YSYLTTN
+673 YNYLTTN
-680 YAKKSNYVAKADV
+680 YAEKSNYVAKADV
-693 EDHFDINSTNPI
+693 EDHFDIESTNPI

-731 DLSVSGINQD
+731 DSSVSDINQD
-741 ITSLESNKVDK
+741 ITSLELNKVDK

-788 NTALGTK
+788 NTALATK
-795 QDKLTASTS
+795 QDKLTSSTS
-804 LFSLKDSNTTTAI
+804 LFSFKDSNTTTAI

-825 SSLITSTQTGGI
+825 SSLITSTQTGGT
-837 GLDVNFGSITSDST
+837 GLDVSFGNITSDST

-865 KQDKLL
+865 KQDKLV

-902 SGSTNA
+902 SGSANA

-936 TDLYSQL
+936 TDLYDKL
-943 NTKQTTLVSGT
+943 NTKQATLVSGT
-954 NIKTINGASI
+954 NIKTINGTSI

-974 GGGTSITVDDTLNDT
+974 GGGTSITVDDTLSGT

-997 VIYSALLKK
+997 IIYNALLKK
-1006 QDVIDFNN
+1006 QDVIDFSN

-1026 GIHLKAS
+1026 GIHLKTS
-1033 GVTAGTYGPSADT
+1033 GVTAGTYGSTANT
-1046 TGSSITIPKITV
+1046 TGSSVTIPKITV

-1065 SAENTTFHSIAA
+1065 SAENTTFSNINA

-1085 DGSGNIITST
+1085 DGGGNVITST
-1095 YRTISASYSISDT
+1095 YRTISDSYSIDNMN
-1108 KKLFDGNAAF
+1108 KLFDGNAAF
-1118 GTSIPANA
+1118 GTSIPENA
-1126 DLNTVNYLNIGNYYC
+1126 DLNTINYIAIGNYYC
-1141 AADSRIPSLSNCPS
+1141 IDNDRVLTISNCP
-1155 SNAFTMR
+1155 AKGQFTMR
-1162 VISCRPTYDTS
+1162 VYSTKHSYDNESYSTWE
-1173 KNDNY
+1173 Y
-1178 FVREIISISGKKYI
+1178 RIRELTTNSGFKYI
-1192 QHVTRGNTA
+1192 QYVHGTGTA
-1201 DVYTY
+1201 GKFTY
-1206 GPWKKIVDSSD
+1206 GSWKKLVDSRD

-1226 NSTSYPLVLGSEILL
+1226 NSTSYPLVLGNEILL

-1249 QGTGSV
+1249 QGAGSV

-1271 VSGGSVYT
+1271 VTGGDVYT
-1279 AINDAVSAKQDK
+1279 AINNAVAKKQDK

-1316 GGSSISVDNS
+1316 GGSSISVDSS

-1336 NKVVTTN
+1336 NKVITTN
-1343 INSVKSDISTINSSI
+1343 INSINSNISDINSDLSTINSSI
-1358 SSITSDISTIN
+1358 SN
-1369 SNINSINT
+1369 INT
-1377 SLSGKT
+1377 SLNSKT

-1390 NINTMVVSGTLTT
+1390 NINSMVVSGTLTT
-1403 STQPEGV
+1403 STQTEGV

-1425 PTADVTA
+1425 PTANVTA

-1446 DTYGRVTNIAHRSLK
+1446 DTYGRVTNIAHRTLK
-1461 VDNYVKSIT
+1461 VDNYVKSIN

-1479 TANGETSIVNIP
+1479 TANGETSIINIP
-1491 NATTSASGYMSSD
+1491 NATTSASGYMSSA
-1504 DKKKLNGIAAG
+1504 DKTKLDGIAAG
-1515 ATAVVVDSSLSSTS
+1515 ATAVTVDSSLSSTS

-1540 GLSKKQDT
+1540 SLSKKQDT

-1575 SSTSIKPVQNKVIKA
+1575 SSTSTKPVQNKVIKA

-1595 VSSAVSGINGSN
+1595 VSSAVSNISGSN
-1607 YLLVNS
+1607 YLLVTS
-1613 STNIQ
+1613 PTDIQ
-1618 TIIDSSAYVIDIRA
+1618 TIINSTAYVIDIRA
-1632 SLTGSTGIPYTIT
+1632 ELSGSTGIPYTIT

-1654 KLPPS
+1654 KLPAS

-1668 VCPGQYHGNIRIS
+1668 ICPGQHHSNICI
-1681 DTRIMWSDCTFVT
+1681 TGGRIMWSDCTFVT
-1694 GQVFYNATTNKPL
+1694 GQVFFNSMTNKPL

>member
-147 NDGDDI
+147 NDGDNI

-163 TDDTVFTNKDNWE
+163 TDDAVFTNKDNWE
-176 CLDRPA
+176 GLDRPA

-194 LGDIHN
+194 LGDVHN

-223 DATVLNSAKTYT
+223 DATVLSSAKTYT

-289 SDVNTILTNKTDS
+289 SDVNTILTNKTDN
-302 SVSTTSNKFI
+302 SVSTTSNNFI

-349 TITVSTQP
+349 TIIVSTQP

-386 VDSKVSALDTKT
+386 VDGKVSALDTKT

-482 NKVNTINNQSM
+482 NKINTINNQSM

-505 VDATLDV
+505 VDTTLDV

-534 SNLRLKADTNE
+534 SNLQIKADNNE
-545 SNISTLTNSK
+545 TNISNLTNSK

-613 LTSSDTIFTLKDAT
+613 LNSS
-627 NTMQVKYGNTIVS
+627 Y
-640 SSLILSTQDGIGLD
+640 
-654 VNFDTINSTSTK
+654 
-666 AVMSKTI
+666 
-673 YSYLTTN
+673 
-680 YAKKSNYVAKADV
+680 
-693 EDHFDINSTNPI
+693 
-705 QNAIISTWVNSTSNT
+705 
-720 LSTYLTRLDSL
+720 
-731 DLSVSGINQD
+731 
-741 ITSLESNKVDK
+741 
-752 DALNTLNGKSL
+752 
-763 LGGKNMTYDTA
+763 
-774 LSSTSTNAVQNKVI
+774 
-788 NTALGTK
+788 
-795 QDKLTASTS
+795 S
-804 LFSLKDSNTTTAI
+804 LFSFEDSSTTTAI

-837 GLDVNFGSITSDST
+837 GLDVSFGNITSDST

-865 KQDKLL
+865 KQDKLV

-884 LGSGNISIPIITV
+884 LGSGNISIPVITV

-943 NTKQTTLVSGT
+943 NTKQATLVSGT

-974 GGGTSITVDDTLNDT
+974 GSGTSITVDDTLSDT

-997 VIYSALLKK
+997 IIYNALLKK

-1033 GVTAGTYGPSADT
+1033 GVTAGTYGPSNNT
-1046 TGSSITIPKITV
+1046 TGASVTIPKITV
-1058 DSKGRIT
+1058 DSKGRVT
-1065 SAENTTFHSIAA
+1065 SAGNITFSNINA
-1077 ATATKATQ
+1077 ATATKATK
-1085 DGSGNIITST
+1085 DGNGNVITST
-1095 YRTISASYSISDT
+1095 YRTISDSYSISDI
-1108 KKLFDGNAAF
+1108 KKLFDGNTAF
-1118 GTSIPANA
+1118 GTRIPSNS
-1126 DLNTVNYLNIGNYYC
+1126 DLNTTDYITIGNYYVPYN
-1141 AADSRIPSLSNCPS
+1141 DNVVTLSNCPT
-1155 SNAFTMR
+1155 NKAFTMR
-1162 VISCRPTYDTS
+1162 VKSCREYYELTESDVFL
-1173 KNDNY
+1173 N
-1178 FVREIISISGKKYI
+1178 REIDDIYGRKYV
-1192 QHVTRGNTA
+1192 QEVNSTA
-1201 DVYTY
+1201 GQFTY
-1206 GPWKKIVDSSD
+1206 GSWKKLVDSRD

-1226 NSTSYPLVLGSEILL
+1226 NSTSYPLVLGNEILL

-1249 QGTGSV
+1249 QGNGSV

-1296 VLATINGN
+1296 VIATINGN
-1304 NLTYGGSLTIDG
+1304 SLTYGGSLTIDG
-1316 GGSSISVDNS
+1316 GGSSISVDSS

-1343 INSVKSDISTINSSI
+1343 INSVKSDISTINS
-1358 SSITSDISTIN
+1358 
-1369 SNINSINT
+1369 NINSINT

-1383 TLNEVKN
+1383 SLNEVKN
-1390 NINTMVVSGTLTT
+1390 NINSMVVSGTLTT
-1403 STQPEGV
+1403 STQTEGV

-1432 GSSGASIVVPQITV
+1432 GNSGASIVVPQITV

-1461 VDNYVKSIT
+1461 VDNYVKSIN

-1479 TANGETSIVNIP
+1479 TANGETSIINIP
-1491 NATTSASGYMSSD
+1491 NATTSASGYMSAA
-1504 DKKKLNGIAAG
+1504 DKTKLDGIAAG
-1515 ATAVVVDSSLSSTS
+1515 ATAVTVDSSLSSTS
-1529 TNAIQNKAVYT
+1529 TNAIQNKAVYA

-1548 IDFNNSDVYSSTQT
+1548 IDFANSDVYSSTQT

-1575 SSTSIKPVQNKVIKA
+1575 SSTSTKPVQNKVVKA

-1595 VSSAVSGINGSN
+1595 VNSAVSNISGSN
-1607 YLLVNS
+1607 YLLVTS
-1613 STNIQ
+1613 STDIQ
-1618 TIIDSSAYVIDIRA
+1618 TIINSTAYVIDIRA
-1632 SLTGSTGIPYTIT
+1632 EISGSTGIPYTIT

-1654 KLPPS
+1654 KLPAS

-1668 VCPGQYHGNIRIS
+1668 ICPGQHHSNICI
-1681 DTRIMWSDCTFVT
+1681 TGGRIMWSDCTFVT
-1694 GQVFYNATTNKPL
+1694 GQVFYNAMTSKPL

>member
-1 MEKRNIQQLIKKN
+1 MEKQNIQQLIKKN

-43 ETLSRMNYFTL
+43 ETLSKMNYFTL
-54 AYGGSEYDTR
+54 AYGGNEYDTR

-147 NDGDDI
+147 NNGDDI

-176 CLDRPA
+176 GLDRPA

-194 LGDIHN
+194 LGDVHS

-289 SDVNTILTNKTDS
+289 SDVNTILTNKTDN
-302 SVSTTSNKFI
+302 SVSTTSNNFI

-357 EGAGLDVNSDT
+357 EGVGLDVNSDT

-386 VDSKVSALDTKT
+386 VDNKVSALDTKT

-409 DALATRVTTN
+409 DALSTRVTTN

-453 TNSKVATNTSDIS
+453 TNSKVATNTSDIN

-482 NKVNTINNQSM
+482 NKVNTINNQSL

-505 VDATLDV
+505 VDTTLDA
-512 DSTNAIQNA
+512 DSTNAIQNS
-521 AVTTRFNATSESI
+521 AVAVRFNATSESI
-534 SNLRLKADTNE
+534 SNLQVKADSNE
-545 SNISTLTNSK
+545 SNINNLTNSK

-561 GTNIKTVNGN
+561 GTNIKTINN
-571 SLLGS
+571 TSLLGS
-576 GNVSIPVITVDSAIS
+576 GNISIPVITVDSVLS
-591 KTSTNPVQNKVI
+591 KTSTNPIQNKVI
-603 STALDTKQNK
+603 ATELDKKQNT
-613 LTSSDTIFTLKDAT
+613 LTSSDTIFTLKDA
-627 NTMQVKYGNTIVS
+627 NTSMPVKYGNKIVS
-640 SSLILSTQDGIGLD
+640 ASLILSTQDGIGLD
-654 VNFDTINSTSTK
+654 INFDTINSTSTK

-673 YSYLTTN
+673 YSYLNTN
-680 YAKKSNYVAKADV
+680 YAKKLDYVAKSDV
-693 EDHFDINSTNPI
+693 EDHFNIESTNPI
-705 QNAIISTWVNSTSNT
+705 QNAIISAWVNSTSDT

-731 DLSVSGINQD
+731 DSSVSNINQN

-763 LGGKNMTYDTA
+763 LGGTNMTYDAA
-774 LSSTSTNAVQNKVI
+774 LSNTSTNAVQNRII
-788 NTALGTK
+788 NAALGTK
-795 QDKLTASTS
+795 QNKLNSSYS
-804 LFSLKDSNTTTAI
+804 LFSFEDSSTTTAI

-837 GLDVNFGSITSDST
+837 GLDVSFGNITSDST

-865 KQDKLL
+865 KQNNLV

-902 SGSTNA
+902 SGSANA

-943 NTKQTTLVSGT
+943 NTKQATLVSGT
-954 NIKTINGASI
+954 NIKTINGTSI

-974 GGGTSITVDDTLNDT
+974 GSGTSITVDDTLSST

-997 VIYSALLKK
+997 IIYNALLKK
-1006 QDVIDFNN
+1006 QDVIDFSN
-1014 SDVYSSTQPNGV
+1014 SDVYSSTQPNGI
-1026 GIHLKAS
+1026 GIHLKTS
-1033 GVTAGTYGPSADT
+1033 GVTAGTYGPSDNT
-1046 TGSSITIPKITV
+1046 TGSSVTIPKITV

-1065 SAENTTFHSIAA
+1065 SAENTTFSNINASS
-1077 ATATKATQ
+1077 ATKATQ
-1085 DGSGNIITST
+1085 DGSGNVITST
-1095 YRTISASYSISDT
+1095 YRTIADSYSISDT

-1118 GTSIPANA
+1118 GTIIPKNA
-1126 DLNTVNYLNIGNYYC
+1126 DLNTTDYLNIGNYYIEYDAN
-1141 AADSRIPSLSNCPS
+1141 AATLSNCPT
-1155 SNAFTMR
+1155 NKAFTMR
-1162 VISCRPTYDTS
+1162 VKSCRSYYDLT
-1173 KNDNY
+1173 KADLY
-1178 FVREIISISGKKYI
+1178 LIREITDINGRKYVQCVMRIS
-1192 QHVTRGNTA
+1192 TA
-1201 DVYTY
+1201 ASLTY
-1206 GPWKKIVDSSD
+1206 RAWEKLVDSSD

-1226 NSTSYPLVLGSEILL
+1226 NSTSYPLVLGNEILL

-1249 QGTGSV
+1249 QGAGSI

-1271 VSGGSVYT
+1271 VTGGDVYT
-1279 AINDAVSAKQDK
+1279 AINNAVAKKQDK

-1316 GGSSISVDNS
+1316 GGSSISVDSS

-1343 INSVKSDISTINSSI
+1343 INN
-1358 SSITSDISTIN
+1358 
-1369 SNINSINT
+1369 INT
-1377 SLSGKT
+1377 SLNSKT

-1390 NINTMVVSGTLTT
+1390 NLSTMVVSGTLTT
-1403 STQPEGV
+1403 STQTEGV

-1461 VDNYVKSIT
+1461 VDNYVKSIN
-1470 TGTGTIVYT
+1470 TGTGTITYT
-1479 TANGETSIVNIP
+1479 TANGETSIINIP
-1491 NATTSASGYMSSD
+1491 NATTSASGYMSAT
-1504 DKKKLNGIAAG
+1504 DKTKLDGIAAG
-1515 ATAVVVDSSLSSTS
+1515 ATAVTVDSSLSSTS

-1540 GLSKKQDT
+1540 SLSKKQDT
-1548 IDFNNSDVYSSTQT
+1548 IDFANSDVYSSTQT

-1575 SSTSIKPVQNKVIKA
+1575 SNTSTKPVQNKVIKA

-1595 VSSAVSGINGSN
+1595 VSSAVSNINGSN
-1607 YLLVNS
+1607 YLLVTS
-1613 STNIQ
+1613 PTDIQ
-1618 TIIDSSAYVIDIRA
+1618 TIIDSSAYVVDIRA

-1668 VCPGQYHGNIRIS
+1668 ICPGQYHGNIRIS
-1681 DTRIMWSDCTFVT
+1681 DTRIMWSECTFVT
-1694 GQVFYNATTNKPL
+1694 GQVFFNSLTNKPL

>member
-1 MEKRNIQQLIKKN
+1 MEKQNIQQLIKKN

-176 CLDRPA
+176 GLDRPA

-194 LGDIHN
+194 LGDVHS

-223 DATVLNSAKTYT
+223 DAIVLNSAKTYT

-289 SDVNTILTNKTDS
+289 SDVNTILTNKTDN
-302 SVSTTSNKFI
+302 SVSTTSNNFI

-409 DALATRVTTN
+409 DALVARVTTN

-482 NKVNTINNQSM
+482 NKVNTINNQSL

-505 VDATLDV
+505 VDTTLDA
-512 DSTNAIQNA
+512 DSTNAIQNS
-521 AVTTRFNATSESI
+521 AVAVRFNATSESI
-534 SNLRLKADTNE
+534 SNLQIKADNNE
-545 SNISTLTNSK
+545 TNISTLTNSK

-561 GTNIKTVNGN
+561 GTNIKTINN
-571 SLLGS
+571 TSLLGS
-576 GNVSIPVITVDSAIS
+576 GNISISVITVDSAIS

-613 LTSSDTIFTLKDAT
+613 LTT
-627 NTMQVKYGNTIVS
+627 
-640 SSLILSTQDGIGLD
+640 
-654 VNFDTINSTSTK
+654 
-666 AVMSKTI
+666 
-673 YSYLTTN
+673 
-680 YAKKSNYVAKADV
+680 
-693 EDHFDINSTNPI
+693 
-705 QNAIISTWVNSTSNT
+705 
-720 LSTYLTRLDSL
+720 
-731 DLSVSGINQD
+731 
-741 ITSLESNKVDK
+741 
-752 DALNTLNGKSL
+752 
-763 LGGKNMTYDTA
+763 
-774 LSSTSTNAVQNKVI
+774 
-788 NTALGTK
+788 
-795 QDKLTASTS
+795 STS
-804 LFSLKDSNTTTAI
+804 LFSLRDSNTTTAI

-825 SSLITSTQTGGI
+825 SSLITSTQTEGT
-837 GLDVNFGSITSDST
+837 GLDVSFGSITSDST
-851 KAVMGKTIYTELSK
+851 KAVMGKTVYTELSK
-865 KQDKLL
+865 KQDKLV

-902 SGSTNA
+902 SGSANA

-943 NTKQTTLVSGT
+943 NTKQATLVSGT

-974 GGGTSITVDDTLNDT
+974 GSGTSITVDDTLNDT

-997 VIYSALLKK
+997 IIYTALLKK
-1006 QDVIDFNN
+1006 QDVIDFSN

-1033 GVTAGTYGPSADT
+1033 GVTAGTYGPSANT
-1046 TGSSITIPKITV
+1046 TGSSVTIPKITV

-1065 SAENTTFHSIAA
+1065 SAENTTFSNINA

-1085 DGSGNIITST
+1085 DGSGNVITST
-1095 YRTISASYSISDT
+1095 YRTISDSYSISDT

-1126 DLNTVNYLNIGNYYC
+1126 DLNTINYIAIGNYYC
-1141 AADSRIPSLSNCPS
+1141 IDNDRALTFSNCPVKGQ
-1155 SNAFTMR
+1155 FTMR
-1162 VISCRPTYDTS
+1162 VYSTKSSYGDESYSTWEYRI
-1173 KNDNY
+1173 
-1178 FVREIISISGKKYI
+1178 RELTNNIGFKYI
-1192 QHVTRGNTA
+1192 QYVHGTDTA
-1201 DVYTY
+1201 GKYTY
-1206 GPWKKIVDSSD
+1206 GPWKKLVDSSD

-1226 NSTSYPLVLGSEILL
+1226 NSTSYPLVLGNEILL

-1255 GLSINFGSVAS
+1255 GLSINFGSVDS

-1316 GGSSISVDNS
+1316 GGSSISVDSS

-1343 INSVKSDISTINSSI
+1343 INSVK
-1358 SSITSDISTIN
+1358 SDISTIN

-1403 STQPEGV
+1403 STQTEGV
-1410 GVDLKSGIITAGSYG
+1410 GVDLKSGIITAGNYG

-1446 DTYGRVTNIAHRSLK
+1446 DTYGRVTNITHRSLK
-1461 VDNYVKSIT
+1461 VDNYVKSIN

-1479 TANGETSIVNIP
+1479 TANGETSIINIP
-1491 NATTSASGYMSSD
+1491 NATTSASGYMSAA
-1504 DKKKLNGIAAG
+1504 DKTKLDGIAAG
-1515 ATAVVVDSSLSSTS
+1515 ATAVTVDSSLSSTS
-1529 TNAIQNKAVYT
+1529 TNAIQNKAVYA

-1575 SSTSIKPVQNKVIKA
+1575 SSTSTKPVQNKVIKA

-1595 VSSAVSGINGSN
+1595 VSSAVSNISGSN
-1607 YLLVNS
+1607 YLLVTS
-1613 STNIQ
+1613 STDIQ
-1618 TIIDSSAYVIDIRA
+1618 TIINSTAYVIDIRA
-1632 SLTGSTGIPYTIT
+1632 EISGSTGIPYTIT

-1654 KLPPS
+1654 KLPAS

-1668 VCPGQYHGNIRIS
+1668 ICPGQHHSNICI
-1681 DTRIMWSDCTFVT
+1681 TGGRIMWSDCTFVT
-1694 GQVFYNATTNKPL
+1694 GQVFFNSMTNKPL

>member
-147 NDGDDI
+147 NDGDNI

-163 TDDTVFTNKDNWE
+163 TDDAVFTNKDNWE
-176 CLDRPA
+176 GLDRPA

-194 LGDIHN
+194 LGDVHN

-223 DATVLNSAKTYT
+223 DATVLSSAKTYT

-289 SDVNTILTNKTDS
+289 SDVNTILTNKTDN
-302 SVSTTSNKFI
+302 SVSTTSNNFI

-349 TITVSTQP
+349 TIIVSTQP

-386 VDSKVSALDTKT
+386 VDGKVSALDTKT

-482 NKVNTINNQSM
+482 NKINTINNQSM

-505 VDATLDV
+505 VDTTLDA

-534 SNLRLKADTNE
+534 SNLQIKADNNE
-545 SNISTLTNSK
+545 TNISNLTNSK

-613 LTSSDTIFTLKDAT
+613 LNSS
-627 NTMQVKYGNTIVS
+627 Y
-640 SSLILSTQDGIGLD
+640 
-654 VNFDTINSTSTK
+654 
-666 AVMSKTI
+666 
-673 YSYLTTN
+673 
-680 YAKKSNYVAKADV
+680 
-693 EDHFDINSTNPI
+693 
-705 QNAIISTWVNSTSNT
+705 
-720 LSTYLTRLDSL
+720 
-731 DLSVSGINQD
+731 
-741 ITSLESNKVDK
+741 
-752 DALNTLNGKSL
+752 
-763 LGGKNMTYDTA
+763 
-774 LSSTSTNAVQNKVI
+774 
-788 NTALGTK
+788 
-795 QDKLTASTS
+795 S
-804 LFSLKDSNTTTAI
+804 LFSFEDSSTTTAI

-837 GLDVNFGSITSDST
+837 GLDVSFGNITSDST

-865 KQDKLL
+865 KQDKLV

-884 LGSGNISIPIITV
+884 LGSGNISIPVITV

-943 NTKQTTLVSGT
+943 NTKQATLVSGT

-974 GGGTSITVDDTLNDT
+974 GSGTSITVDDTLSDT

-997 VIYSALLKK
+997 IIYNALLKK

-1033 GVTAGTYGPSADT
+1033 GVTAGTYGPSNNT
-1046 TGSSITIPKITV
+1046 TGASVTIPKITV
-1058 DSKGRIT
+1058 DSKGRVT
-1065 SAENTTFHSIAA
+1065 SAGNITFSNINA
-1077 ATATKATQ
+1077 ATATKATK
-1085 DGSGNIITST
+1085 DGNGNVITST
-1095 YRTISASYSISDT
+1095 YRTISDSYSISDI
-1108 KKLFDGNAAF
+1108 KKLFDGNTAF
-1118 GTSIPANA
+1118 GTRIPSNS
-1126 DLNTVNYLNIGNYYC
+1126 DLNTTDYITIGNYYVPYN
-1141 AADSRIPSLSNCPS
+1141 DNVVTLSNCPT
-1155 SNAFTMR
+1155 NKAFTMR
-1162 VISCRPTYDTS
+1162 VKSCREYYELTESDVFL
-1173 KNDNY
+1173 N
-1178 FVREIISISGKKYI
+1178 REIDDIYGRKYV
-1192 QHVTRGNTA
+1192 QEVNSTA
-1201 DVYTY
+1201 GQFTY
-1206 GPWKKIVDSSD
+1206 GSWKKLVDSRD

-1226 NSTSYPLVLGSEILL
+1226 NSTSYPLVLGNEILL

-1249 QGTGSV
+1249 QGNGSV

-1296 VLATINGN
+1296 VIATINGN
-1304 NLTYGGSLTIDG
+1304 SLTYGGSLTIDG
-1316 GGSSISVDNS
+1316 GGSSISVDSS

-1343 INSVKSDISTINSSI
+1343 INSVKSDISTINS
-1358 SSITSDISTIN
+1358 
-1369 SNINSINT
+1369 NINSINT

-1383 TLNEVKN
+1383 SLNEVKN
-1390 NINTMVVSGTLTT
+1390 NINSMVVSGTLTT
-1403 STQPEGV
+1403 STQTEGV

-1432 GSSGASIVVPQITV
+1432 GNSGASIVVPQITV

-1461 VDNYVKSIT
+1461 VDNYVKSIN

-1479 TANGETSIVNIP
+1479 TANGETSIINIP
-1491 NATTSASGYMSSD
+1491 NATTSASGYMSAA
-1504 DKKKLNGIAAG
+1504 DKTKLDGIAAG
-1515 ATAVVVDSSLSSTS
+1515 ATAVTVDSSLSSTS
-1529 TNAIQNKAVYT
+1529 TNAIQNKAVYA

-1548 IDFNNSDVYSSTQT
+1548 IDFANSDVYSSTQT

-1575 SSTSIKPVQNKVIKA
+1575 SSTSTKPVQNKVVKA

-1595 VSSAVSGINGSN
+1595 VNSAVSNISGSN
-1607 YLLVNS
+1607 YLLVTS
-1613 STNIQ
+1613 STDIQ
-1618 TIIDSSAYVIDIRA
+1618 TIINSTAYVIDIRA
-1632 SLTGSTGIPYTIT
+1632 EISGSTGIPYTIT

-1654 KLPPS
+1654 KLPAS

-1668 VCPGQYHGNIRIS
+1668 ICPGQHHSNICI
-1681 DTRIMWSDCTFVT
+1681 TGGRIMWSDCTFVT
-1694 GQVFYNATTNKPL
+1694 GQVFYNAMTSKPL

>member
-1 MEKRNIQQLIKKN
+1 MEKQNIQQLIKKN

-176 CLDRPA
+176 GLDRPA

-194 LGDIHN
+194 LGDVHS

-289 SDVNTILTNKTDS
+289 SDVNTILTNKTDN
-302 SVSTTSNKFI
+302 SVSTTSNNFI

-344 VSGSD
+344 VSSSD

-357 EGAGLDVNSDT
+357 EGVGLDVNSDT

-386 VDSKVSALDTKT
+386 VDNKVSALDTKT

-505 VDATLDV
+505 VDTTLDV

-521 AVTTRFNATSESI
+521 AVTTRFNAISESI
-534 SNLRLKADTNE
+534 SNLQLKADTNE

-561 GTNIKTVNGN
+561 GTNIKTINNV

-576 GNVSIPVITVDSAIS
+576 GNISIPVITVDSAIS

-613 LTSSDTIFTLKDAT
+613 LNSS
-627 NTMQVKYGNTIVS
+627 Y
-640 SSLILSTQDGIGLD
+640 
-654 VNFDTINSTSTK
+654 
-666 AVMSKTI
+666 
-673 YSYLTTN
+673 
-680 YAKKSNYVAKADV
+680 
-693 EDHFDINSTNPI
+693 
-705 QNAIISTWVNSTSNT
+705 
-720 LSTYLTRLDSL
+720 
-731 DLSVSGINQD
+731 
-741 ITSLESNKVDK
+741 
-752 DALNTLNGKSL
+752 
-763 LGGKNMTYDTA
+763 
-774 LSSTSTNAVQNKVI
+774 
-788 NTALGTK
+788 
-795 QDKLTASTS
+795 S
-804 LFSLKDSNTTTAI
+804 LFSFEDSSTTTAI

-825 SSLITSTQTGGI
+825 SSLITSTQTGGT
-837 GLDVNFGSITSDST
+837 GLDVSFGSITSDST

-865 KQDKLL
+865 KQDKLV

-902 SGSTNA
+902 SGSANA

-921 ANTVNTYHTELNDKI
+921 ANTVNAYHTELNDKI

-943 NTKQTTLVSGT
+943 NTKQATLVSGT
-954 NIKTINGASI
+954 NIKTINGVSI
-964 LGSGNITIEG
+964 LGTGNITIEG
-974 GGGTSITVDDTLNDT
+974 GGGGTSVTVDDNISST

-997 VIYSALLKK
+997 VIYSALLNK
-1006 QDVIDFNN
+1006 QDKIDFGN

-1026 GIHLKAS
+1026 GVHLRTS
-1033 GVTAGTYGPSADT
+1033 GVTAGTYGPSNNT
-1046 TGSSITIPKITV
+1046 TGASVTIPKITV
-1058 DSKGRIT
+1058 DSKGRVT
-1065 SAENTTFHSIAA
+1065 SAGNITFSNINA
-1077 ATATKATQ
+1077 ATATKAAQ
-1085 DGSGNIITST
+1085 DGSGNVITST
-1095 YRTISASYSISDT
+1095 YRTISDSYSISDT

-1118 GTSIPANA
+1118 GTIIPKNA
-1126 DLNTVNYLNIGNYYC
+1126 DLNTVDYLNIGNYYIEYDVH
-1141 AADSRIPSLSNCPS
+1141 AATLSNCPTN
-1155 SNAFTMR
+1155 NAFTMR
-1162 VISCRPTYDTS
+1162 VKSCRRSYDLT
-1173 KNDNY
+1173 KADMY
-1178 FVREIISISGKKYI
+1178 LIREITDINGRKYV
-1192 QHVTRGNTA
+1192 QQVMSVSTA
-1201 DVYTY
+1201 GQFTY
-1206 GPWKKIVDSSD
+1206 VPWKKLVDSSD

-1226 NSTSYPLVLGSEILL
+1226 NSTSYPLVLGNEILL

-1271 VSGGSVYT
+1271 VTGGDVYT
-1279 AINDAVSAKQDK
+1279 AINNAVAKKQDK

-1316 GGSSISVDNS
+1316 GGSSISIDSS

-1343 INSVKSDISTINSSI
+1343 INSINSN
-1358 SSITSDISTIN
+1358 ISTIN

-1383 TLNEVKN
+1383 SLNEVKN
-1390 NINTMVVSGTLTT
+1390 NINSMVVSGTLTT

-1425 PTADVTA
+1425 PTANVTA
-1432 GSSGASIVVPQITV
+1432 GDSGASIVVPQITV
-1446 DTYGRVTNIAHRSLK
+1446 DTYGRVTKIAHRTLK
-1461 VDNYVKSIT
+1461 VDNYVKSIN

-1491 NATTSASGYMSSD
+1491 NATTSASGYMSAA
-1504 DKKKLNGIAAG
+1504 DKTKLDGIAAG
-1515 ATAVVVDSSLSSTS
+1515 ATAVTVDSSLSSTS
-1529 TNAIQNKAVYT
+1529 TNAIQNKAVYA

-1548 IDFNNSDVYSSTQT
+1548 IDFANSDVYSSTQT
-1562 NGVGVHIRMDSAM
+1562 NGVGVHIRMDSTM
-1575 SSTSIKPVQNKVIKA
+1575 SSTSVKPVQNKVIKA

-1607 YLLVNS
+1607 YLVVTS
-1613 STNIQ
+1613 STDIQ
-1618 TIIDSSAYVIDIRA
+1618 NIIDSSAYVIDIRA

-1668 VCPGQYHGNIRIS
+1668 VCPGQYHGNIRTS

-1694 GQVFYNATTNKPL
+1694 GQVFYNAMTSKPL

>member
-163 TDDTVFTNKDNWE
+163 TDDAVFTNKDNWE
-176 CLDRPA
+176 GLDRPA

-194 LGDIHN
+194 LGDVHS

-289 SDVNTILTNKTDS
+289 SDVNTILTNNTDN
-302 SVSTTSNKFI
+302 SVSTTSNNFI

-409 DALATRVTTN
+409 DALSTRVTTN

-505 VDATLDV
+505 VDATLDA
-512 DSTNAIQNA
+512 DSTNAIQNS
-521 AVTTRFNATSESI
+521 AVAVRFNATSESI
-534 SNLRLKADTNE
+534 SNLQLKADTNE

-555 QDKLVS
+555 QDKLIS

-627 NTMQVKYGNTIVS
+627 NTMQVKYGNTVVS

-673 YSYLTTN
+673 Y
-680 YAKKSNYVAKADV
+680 
-693 EDHFDINSTNPI
+693 
-705 QNAIISTWVNSTSNT
+705 
-720 LSTYLTRLDSL
+720 
-731 DLSVSGINQD
+731 
-741 ITSLESNKVDK
+741 
-752 DALNTLNGKSL
+752 
-763 LGGKNMTYDTA
+763 
-774 LSSTSTNAVQNKVI
+774 
-788 NTALGTK
+788 
-795 QDKLTASTS
+795 
-804 LFSLKDSNTTTAI
+804 
-817 KYGSTLVS
+817 
-825 SSLITSTQTGGI
+825 
-837 GLDVNFGSITSDST
+837 
-851 KAVMGKTIYTELSK
+851 TELSK
-865 KQDKLL
+865 KQDKLV

-921 ANTVNTYHTELNDKI
+921 ANTVNAYHTELNDKI

-943 NTKQTTLVSGT
+943 NTKQATLVSGT
-954 NIKTINGASI
+954 NIKTINGKSI

-974 GGGTSITVDDTLNDT
+974 GSGTSITVDDTLSGT

-1006 QDVIDFNN
+1006 QDVIDFDN

-1026 GIHLKAS
+1026 GVHLRTS
-1033 GVTAGTYGPSADT
+1033 GVTAGTYGPSNNT
-1046 TGSSITIPKITV
+1046 TGASVTIPKITV
-1058 DSKGRIT
+1058 DSKGRVT
-1065 SAENTTFHSIAA
+1065 SAGNITFSNINAVA
-1077 ATATKATQ
+1077 ATKATQ
-1085 DGSGNIITST
+1085 DGSGNVITST
-1095 YRTISASYSISDT
+1095 YRTISDSYSISDM

-1118 GTSIPANA
+1118 GTRIPKNA
-1126 DLNTVNYLNIGNYYC
+1126 DLNTVDYLNIGNYYIEYDVH
-1141 AADSRIPSLSNCPS
+1141 AATLSNCPT
-1155 SNAFTMR
+1155 NHAFTMR
-1162 VISCRPTYDTS
+1162 VKSCRRSYDLT
-1173 KNDNY
+1173 KADLY
-1178 FVREIISISGKKYI
+1178 LIREITDINGRKYV
-1192 QHVTRGNTA
+1192 QYVKYTSNEF
-1201 DVYTY
+1201 TY
-1206 GPWKKIVDSSD
+1206 GSWKKLVDSED
-1217 TLFKLKDST
+1217 TLIKLKDST
-1226 NSTSYPLVLGSEILL
+1226 NSTSYPLVLGNEILL

-1296 VLATINGN
+1296 VIATINGN
-1304 NLTYGGSLTIDG
+1304 SLTYGGSLTIDG
-1316 GGSSISVDNS
+1316 GGSSISVDSS

-1343 INSVKSDISTINSSI
+1343 INSVKSDISTINS
-1358 SSITSDISTIN
+1358 
-1369 SNINSINT
+1369 NINSINT
-1377 SLSGKT
+1377 SLSDKT

-1425 PTADVTA
+1425 PTANVTA
-1432 GSSGASIVVPQITV
+1432 DDSGASIVVPQITV
-1446 DTYGRVTNIAHRSLK
+1446 DTYGRVTKIAHRTLK
-1461 VDNYVKSIT
+1461 VDNYVKSIN

-1491 NATTSASGYMSSD
+1491 NATTSASGYMSAA
-1504 DKKKLNGIAAG
+1504 DKTKLNGIAAG
-1515 ATAVVVDSSLSSTS
+1515 ATAVTVDSSLSSTS
-1529 TNAIQNKAVYT
+1529 TNAIQNKAVYA

-1548 IDFNNSDVYSSTQT
+1548 IDFANSDVYSSTQP
-1562 NGVGVHIRMDSAM
+1562 NGVGVHIRMDSTM
-1575 SSTSIKPVQNKVIKA
+1575 SNTSTKPVQNKVIKA

-1595 VSSAVSGINGSN
+1595 VSSAVSNISGSN
-1607 YLLVNS
+1607 YLLVTS
-1613 STNIQ
+1613 STDIQNIINS
-1618 TIIDSSAYVIDIRA
+1618 TAYVIDIRA
-1632 SLTGSTGIPYTIT
+1632 EISGSTGIPYTIT

-1654 KLPPS
+1654 KLPAS

-1668 VCPGQYHGNIRIS
+1668 ICPGQHHSNICI
-1681 DTRIMWSDCTFVT
+1681 TGGRIMWSDCTFVT
-1694 GQVFYNATTNKPL
+1694 GQVFYNAMTSKPL

>member
-147 NDGDDI
+147 NDGDNI

-176 CLDRPA
+176 GLDRPA

-223 DATVLNSAKTYT
+223 DAAVLNSAKTYT

-289 SDVNTILTNKTDS
+289 SDVNTILTNKTDN
-302 SVSTTSNKFI
+302 SVSTTSNNFI

-505 VDATLDV
+505 VDTTLDA
-512 DSTNAIQNA
+512 DSTNAIQNS
-521 AVTTRFNATSESI
+521 AVAVRFNATSESI
-534 SNLRLKADTNE
+534 SNLQIKADNNE
-545 SNISTLTNSK
+545 TNISNLTNSK

-561 GTNIKTVNGN
+561 GTNIKTINN
-571 SLLGS
+571 TSLLGS
-576 GNVSIPVITVDSAIS
+576 GNISIPVITVDSVIS

-627 NTMQVKYGNTIVS
+627 NTMQVKYGNTVVS

-680 YAKKSNYVAKADV
+680 YAKKLDYVAKSDV
-693 EDHFDINSTNPI
+693 EDHFDVNSTNPI

-731 DLSVSGINQD
+731 DSSVSDINQN
-741 ITSLESNKVDK
+741 ITSLESNKVDR

-763 LGGKNMTYDTA
+763 LGGTNITYDAA
-774 LSSTSTNAVQNKVI
+774 LSNTSTNAVQNKII
-788 NTALGTK
+788 NAALGTK
-795 QDKLTASTS
+795 QNKLNSSYS
-804 LFSLKDSNTTTAI
+804 LFSFEDSSTTTAI

-837 GLDVNFGSITSDST
+837 GLDVSFGNITSDST

-865 KQDKLL
+865 KQDKLV

-897 DSAIT
+897 DSTIT
-902 SGSTNA
+902 SGSANA

-943 NTKQTTLVSGT
+943 NTKQATLVSGT

-974 GGGTSITVDDTLNDT
+974 GSGTSITVDDTLSNT

-997 VIYSALLKK
+997 IIYNALLKK
-1006 QDVIDFNN
+1006 QDVIDFSN

-1033 GVTAGTYGPSADT
+1033 GVTAGTYGPSANT
-1046 TGSSITIPKITV
+1046 TGASVTIPKITV
-1058 DSKGRIT
+1058 DSKGRVT
-1065 SAENTTFHSIAA
+1065 SAENTTFSNINA

-1085 DGSGNIITST
+1085 DGSGNVITST
-1095 YRTISASYSISDT
+1095 YRTISDSYSISDT

-1118 GTSIPANA
+1118 GTAIPKNA
-1126 DLNTVNYLNIGNYYC
+1126 DLNTIKYIAVGNYYC
-1141 AADSRIPSLSNCPS
+1141 NSNTTAQSFINCPVS
-1155 SNAFTMR
+1155 SAFTLR
-1162 VISCRPTYDTS
+1162 
-1173 KNDNY
+1173 
-1178 FVREIISISGKKYI
+1178 
-1192 QHVTRGNTA
+1192 
-1201 DVYTY
+1201 VYTCQNEYNNETVTPFINRIRELVTFLGTKYVQYINGTAAAGNFNY
-1206 GPWKKIVDSSD
+1206 GPWKKLVDSED
-1217 TLFKLKDST
+1217 TLIKLKDST
-1226 NSTSYPLVLGSEILL
+1226 NSTSYPLVLGNEILL

-1249 QGTGSV
+1249 QGSGSV

-1271 VSGGSVYT
+1271 VTGGDVYT
-1279 AINDAVSAKQDK
+1279 AINNAVAKKQDK

-1316 GGSSISVDNS
+1316 GGSSISVDSS
-1326 LSTTSTNPVQ
+1326 LSSTSTNPVQ

-1343 INSVKSDISTINSSI
+1343 INSVKSDISTINS
-1358 SSITSDISTIN
+1358 
-1369 SNINSINT
+1369 NINSINT

-1383 TLNEVKN
+1383 SLNEVKN
-1390 NINTMVVSGTLTT
+1390 NINNMVVSGTLTT

-1410 GVDLKSGIITAGSYG
+1410 GVDLRSGIITAGSYG
-1425 PTADVTA
+1425 PTSDVTA

-1446 DTYGRVTNIAHRSLK
+1446 DTYGRVTNITHRSLK
-1461 VDNYVKSIT
+1461 VDNYVKSIN
-1470 TGTGTIVYT
+1470 TGTGTITYT
-1479 TANGETSIVNIP
+1479 TANGETNIVNIP
-1491 NATTSASGYMSSD
+1491 NATTSASGYMSAA
-1504 DKKKLNGIAAG
+1504 DKTKLNGIAAG

-1529 TNAIQNKAVYT
+1529 TNAIQNKAVYS

-1548 IDFNNSDVYSSTQT
+1548 IDFANSDVYSSTQT

-1595 VSSAVSGINGSN
+1595 VNSAVSNISGSN
-1607 YLLVNS
+1607 YLLVTS
-1613 STNIQ
+1613 STDIQNIINS
-1618 TIIDSSAYVIDIRA
+1618 TAYVIDIRA
-1632 SLTGSTGIPYTIT
+1632 EISGSTGIPYTIT

-1654 KLPPS
+1654 KLPAS

-1668 VCPGQYHGNIRIS
+1668 ICPGQHHSNICI
-1681 DTRIMWSDCTFVT
+1681 TGGRIMWSDCTFVT
-1694 GQVFYNATTNKPL
+1694 GQVFFNSMTNKPL

>member
-133 INKAYRHWGMMITY
+133 INKVYRHWGMMITY

-163 TDDTVFTNKDNWE
+163 TDDAVFTNKDNWE
-176 CLDRPA
+176 GLDRPA

-194 LGDIHN
+194 LGDVHN

-289 SDVNTILTNKTDS
+289 SDVNTILTNKTDN
-302 SVSTTSNKFI
+302 SVSTTSNNFI

-409 DALATRVTTN
+409 DTLATRVTTN
-419 EGSIASNTSNIASNT
+419 EGNIASNTSNIASNT

-482 NKVNTINNQSM
+482 NKVNTINNQSL

-505 VDATLDV
+505 VDTTLDA

-534 SNLRLKADTNE
+534 SNLQIKADNNE
-545 SNISTLTNSK
+545 TNISNLTNSK

-561 GTNIKTVNGN
+561 GTNIKTVNN
-571 SLLGS
+571 TSLLGS
-576 GNVSIPVITVDSAIS
+576 GNISIPVITVDSAIS

-603 STALDTKQNK
+603 NTALDTKQDK
-613 LTSSDTIFTLKDAT
+613 LTS
-627 NTMQVKYGNTIVS
+627 
-640 SSLILSTQDGIGLD
+640 
-654 VNFDTINSTSTK
+654 
-666 AVMSKTI
+666 
-673 YSYLTTN
+673 
-680 YAKKSNYVAKADV
+680 
-693 EDHFDINSTNPI
+693 
-705 QNAIISTWVNSTSNT
+705 
-720 LSTYLTRLDSL
+720 
-731 DLSVSGINQD
+731 
-741 ITSLESNKVDK
+741 
-752 DALNTLNGKSL
+752 
-763 LGGKNMTYDTA
+763 
-774 LSSTSTNAVQNKVI
+774 
-788 NTALGTK
+788 
-795 QDKLTASTS
+795 STS
-804 LFSLKDSNTTTAI
+804 LFSLRESNSTTAI

-825 SSLITSTQTGGI
+825 NSLITSTQPGGT
-837 GLDVNFGSITSDST
+837 GLDVSFGSITSDST

-865 KQDKLL
+865 KQDKLV

-902 SGSTNA
+902 SGSANA

-936 TDLYSQL
+936 TDLYAKL
-943 NTKQTTLVSGT
+943 NTKQATLVSGT

-974 GGGTSITVDDTLNDT
+974 GSGTSITVDDTLSGT

-997 VIYSALLKK
+997 VIHSALLKK
-1006 QDVIDFNN
+1006 QDVIDFDN
-1014 SDVYSSTQPNGV
+1014 SDVYSSTQPNGI
-1026 GIHLKAS
+1026 GIHLRTS
-1033 GVTAGTYGPSADT
+1033 GVTAGDR
-1046 TGSSITIPKITV
+1046 K
-1058 DSKGRIT
+1058 
-1065 SAENTTFHSIAA
+1065 
-1077 ATATKATQ
+1077 
-1085 DGSGNIITST
+1085 
-1095 YRTISASYSISDT
+1095 
-1108 KKLFDGNAAF
+1108 
-1118 GTSIPANA
+1118 
-1126 DLNTVNYLNIGNYYC
+1126 
-1141 AADSRIPSLSNCPS
+1141 
-1155 SNAFTMR
+1155 
-1162 VISCRPTYDTS
+1162 
-1173 KNDNY
+1173 
-1178 FVREIISISGKKYI
+1178 
-1192 QHVTRGNTA
+1192 
-1201 DVYTY
+1201 
-1206 GPWKKIVDSSD
+1206 
-1217 TLFKLKDST
+1217 
-1226 NSTSYPLVLGSEILL
+1226 
-1241 AKNLVAST
+1241 
-1249 QGTGSV
+1249 SV
-1255 GLSINFGSVAS
+1255 V
-1266 GNTYA
+1266 
-1271 VSGGSVYT
+1271 
-1279 AINDAVSAKQDK
+1279 
-1291 LTSST
+1291 
-1296 VLATINGN
+1296 
-1304 NLTYGGSLTIDG
+1304 
-1316 GGSSISVDNS
+1316 
-1326 LSTTSTNPVQ
+1326 
-1336 NKVVTTN
+1336 
-1343 INSVKSDISTINSSI
+1343 
-1358 SSITSDISTIN
+1358 
-1369 SNINSINT
+1369 
-1377 SLSGKT
+1377 
-1383 TLNEVKN
+1383 
-1390 NINTMVVSGTLTT
+1390 
-1403 STQPEGV
+1403 
-1410 GVDLKSGIITAGSYG
+1410 
-1425 PTADVTA
+1425 
-1432 GSSGASIVVPQITV
+1432 
-1446 DTYGRVTNIAHRSLK
+1446 
-1461 VDNYVKSIT
+1461 
-1470 TGTGTIVYT
+1470 
-1479 TANGETSIVNIP
+1479 
-1491 NATTSASGYMSSD
+1491 
-1504 DKKKLNGIAAG
+1504 
-1515 ATAVVVDSSLSSTS
+1515 
-1529 TNAIQNKAVYT
+1529 
-1540 GLSKKQDT
+1540 
-1548 IDFNNSDVYSSTQT
+1548 
-1562 NGVGVHIRMDSAM
+1562 
-1575 SSTSIKPVQNKVIKA
+1575 
-1590 YVDST
+1590 
-1595 VSSAVSGINGSN
+1595 
-1607 YLLVNS
+1607 
-1613 STNIQ
+1613 
-1618 TIIDSSAYVIDIRA
+1618 
-1632 SLTGSTGIPYTIT
+1632 
-1645 GKKLIFNGG
+1645 
-1654 KLPPS
+1654 
-1659 DITFKNCEV
+1659 
-1668 VCPGQYHGNIRIS
+1668 
-1681 DTRIMWSDCTFVT
+1681 
-1694 GQVFYNATTNKPL
+1694 
-1707 YYNGG
+1707 
-1712 WYTADGNSYAGNPE
+1712 
-1726 SSF
+1726 

>member
-1 MEKRNIQQLIKKN
+1 MEKQNIQQLIKKN

-84 NLLHVDFYSK
+84 NLLHVDFYSN

-133 INKAYRHWGMMITY
+133 INRAYRHWGMMITY

-163 TDDTVFTNKDNWE
+163 TDDAVFTNKDNWE
-176 CLDRPA
+176 GLDRPA

-194 LGDIHN
+194 LGDVHS

-223 DATVLNSAKTYT
+223 DATVLSSAKTYT

-289 SDVNTILTNKTDS
+289 SDVNTILTNKTDN
-302 SVSTTSNKFI
+302 SVSTTSNNFI

-482 NKVNTINNQSM
+482 NKVNTINNQSL
-493 LAGINM
+493 LAGVNM

-505 VDATLDV
+505 VDTTLDA

-534 SNLRLKADTNE
+534 SNLQIKADNNE
-545 SNISTLTNSK
+545 TNISNLTNSK

-561 GTNIKTVNGN
+561 GTNIKTINN
-571 SLLGS
+571 ASLLGS
-576 GNVSIPVITVDSAIS
+576 GNISIPVITVDSAIS

-603 STALDTKQNK
+603 NTALDTKQDK
-613 LTSSDTIFTLKDAT
+613 LTS
-627 NTMQVKYGNTIVS
+627 
-640 SSLILSTQDGIGLD
+640 
-654 VNFDTINSTSTK
+654 
-666 AVMSKTI
+666 
-673 YSYLTTN
+673 
-680 YAKKSNYVAKADV
+680 
-693 EDHFDINSTNPI
+693 
-705 QNAIISTWVNSTSNT
+705 
-720 LSTYLTRLDSL
+720 
-731 DLSVSGINQD
+731 
-741 ITSLESNKVDK
+741 
-752 DALNTLNGKSL
+752 
-763 LGGKNMTYDTA
+763 
-774 LSSTSTNAVQNKVI
+774 
-788 NTALGTK
+788 
-795 QDKLTASTS
+795 STS
-804 LFSLKDSNTTTAI
+804 LFSLRDSNTTTAI

-825 SSLITSTQTGGI
+825 SSLITSTQTEGT
-837 GLDVNFGSITSDST
+837 GLDVSFGNITSDST

-865 KQDKLL
+865 KQDKLV

-943 NTKQTTLVSGT
+943 NTKQATLVSGT
-954 NIKTINGASI
+954 NIKTINGTSI

-974 GGGTSITVDDTLNDT
+974 GSGTSITVDDTLSDT

-997 VIYSALLKK
+997 IIYNALLKK
-1006 QDVIDFNN
+1006 QDVIDFSN

-1026 GIHLKAS
+1026 GIHLKTS
-1033 GVTAGTYGPSADT
+1033 GVTSGTYGPSANT
-1046 TGSSITIPKITV
+1046 TGSSVTIPKITV

-1065 SAENTTFHSIAA
+1065 SAENTTFSNINA
-1077 ATATKATQ
+1077 ATATKATH
-1085 DGSGNIITST
+1085 DGDGNIITST
-1095 YRTISASYSISDT
+1095 YRTISDSYSISDT

-1118 GTSIPANA
+1118 GTAIPANA
-1126 DLNTVNYLNIGNYYC
+1126 DLNTVDYLNIGNYYVSLSET
-1141 AADSRIPSLSNCPS
+1141 ASKLSNCPT
-1155 SNAFTMR
+1155 NLAFTMR
-1162 VISCRPTYDTS
+1162 VKSCREYYELTESDLFL
-1173 KNDNY
+1173 N
-1178 FVREIISISGKKYI
+1178 REIDDIYGRKYV
-1192 QHVTRGNTA
+1192 QQVMSVTTA
-1201 DVYTY
+1201 GQFTY
-1206 GPWKKIVDSSD
+1206 GSWKKLVDSSD

-1226 NSTSYPLVLGSEILL
+1226 NSTSYPLVLGNEILL

-1249 QGTGSV
+1249 QGSGSI

-1304 NLTYGGSLTIDG
+1304 SLTYGGSLTIDG

-1343 INSVKSDISTINSSI
+1343 INSVKSDISTINS
-1358 SSITSDISTIN
+1358 
-1369 SNINSINT
+1369 NINSINT

-1403 STQPEGV
+1403 STQTEGV

-1425 PTADVTA
+1425 PDANVTA

-1461 VDNYVKSIT
+1461 VDNYVKSIN
-1470 TGTGTIVYT
+1470 TGTGTITYIL
-1479 TANGETSIVNIP
+1479 ANGETNIVNIP
-1491 NATTSASGYMSSD
+1491 NATTSASGYMSAA
-1504 DKKKLNGIAAG
+1504 DKTKLNGIAAG
-1515 ATAVVVDSSLSSTS
+1515 ATAVTVDSSLSSTS
-1529 TNAIQNKAVYT
+1529 TNAIQNKAVYA

-1548 IDFNNSDVYSSTQT
+1548 IDFDNSDVYSSTQT

-1595 VSSAVSGINGSN
+1595 VSSAVSNISGSN
-1607 YLLVNS
+1607 YLLVTS
-1613 STNIQ
+1613 STDIQNIINS
-1618 TIIDSSAYVIDIRA
+1618 TAYVIDIRA
-1632 SLTGSTGIPYTIT
+1632 EISGSTGIPYTIT

-1654 KLPPS
+1654 KLPAS

-1668 VCPGQYHGNIRIS
+1668 ICPGQYHGNICI
-1681 DTRIMWSDCTFVT
+1681 TGGRIMWSDCTFVT
-1694 GQVFYNATTNKPL
+1694 GQVFYNAMTSKPL

>member
-1 MEKRNIQQLIKKN
+1 MEKQNIQQLIKKN

-176 CLDRPA
+176 GLDRPA

-194 LGDIHN
+194 LGDVHS

-289 SDVNTILTNKTDS
+289 SDVNTILTNKTDN
-302 SVSTTSNKFI
+302 SVSTTSNNFI

-344 VSGSD
+344 VSSSD

-357 EGAGLDVNSDT
+357 EGVGLDVNSDT

-386 VDSKVSALDTKT
+386 VDNKVSALDTKT

-505 VDATLDV
+505 VDTTLDV

-521 AVTTRFNATSESI
+521 AVTTRFNAISESI
-534 SNLRLKADTNE
+534 SNLQLKADTNE

-561 GTNIKTVNGN
+561 GTNIKTINNV

-576 GNVSIPVITVDSAIS
+576 GNISIPVITVDSAIS

-613 LTSSDTIFTLKDAT
+613 LNSS
-627 NTMQVKYGNTIVS
+627 Y
-640 SSLILSTQDGIGLD
+640 
-654 VNFDTINSTSTK
+654 
-666 AVMSKTI
+666 
-673 YSYLTTN
+673 
-680 YAKKSNYVAKADV
+680 
-693 EDHFDINSTNPI
+693 
-705 QNAIISTWVNSTSNT
+705 
-720 LSTYLTRLDSL
+720 
-731 DLSVSGINQD
+731 
-741 ITSLESNKVDK
+741 
-752 DALNTLNGKSL
+752 
-763 LGGKNMTYDTA
+763 
-774 LSSTSTNAVQNKVI
+774 
-788 NTALGTK
+788 
-795 QDKLTASTS
+795 S
-804 LFSLKDSNTTTAI
+804 LFSFEDSSTTTAI

-825 SSLITSTQTGGI
+825 SSLITSTQTGGT
-837 GLDVNFGSITSDST
+837 GLDVSFGSITSDST

-865 KQDKLL
+865 KQDKLV

-902 SGSTNA
+902 SGSANA

-921 ANTVNTYHTELNDKI
+921 ANTVNAYHTELNDKI

-943 NTKQTTLVSGT
+943 NTKQATLVSGT
-954 NIKTINGASI
+954 NIKTINGVSI
-964 LGSGNITIEG
+964 LGTGNITIEG
-974 GGGTSITVDDTLNDT
+974 GGGGTSVTVDDNISST

-997 VIYSALLKK
+997 VIYSALLNK
-1006 QDVIDFNN
+1006 QDKIDFGN

-1026 GIHLKAS
+1026 GVHLRTS
-1033 GVTAGTYGPSADT
+1033 GVTAGTYGPSNNT
-1046 TGSSITIPKITV
+1046 TGASVTIPKITV
-1058 DSKGRIT
+1058 DSKGRVT
-1065 SAENTTFHSIAA
+1065 SAGNITFSNINA

-1085 DGSGNIITST
+1085 DGSGNVITST
-1095 YRTISASYSISDT
+1095 YRTISDSYSISDT

-1118 GTSIPANA
+1118 GTIIPKNA
-1126 DLNTVNYLNIGNYYC
+1126 DLNTVDYLNIGNYYIEYDVH
-1141 AADSRIPSLSNCPS
+1141 AATLSNCPTN
-1155 SNAFTMR
+1155 NAFTMR
-1162 VISCRPTYDTS
+1162 VKSCRRSYDLT
-1173 KNDNY
+1173 KADMY
-1178 FVREIISISGKKYI
+1178 LIREITDINGRKYV
-1192 QHVTRGNTA
+1192 QQVMSVSTA
-1201 DVYTY
+1201 GQFTY
-1206 GPWKKIVDSSD
+1206 VPWKKLVDSSD

-1226 NSTSYPLVLGSEILL
+1226 NSTSYPLVLGNEILL

-1271 VSGGSVYT
+1271 VTGGDVYT
-1279 AINDAVSAKQDK
+1279 AINNAVAKKQDK

-1296 VLATINGN
+1296 VIATINGN
-1304 NLTYGGSLTIDG
+1304 SLTYGGSLTIDG
-1316 GGSSISVDNS
+1316 GGSSISIDSS

-1343 INSVKSDISTINSSI
+1343 INSINSN
-1358 SSITSDISTIN
+1358 ISTIN

-1383 TLNEVKN
+1383 SLNEVKN
-1390 NINTMVVSGTLTT
+1390 NINSMVVSGTLTT

-1425 PTADVTA
+1425 PTANVTA
-1432 GSSGASIVVPQITV
+1432 GDSGASIVVPQITV
-1446 DTYGRVTNIAHRSLK
+1446 DTYGRVTKIAHRTLK
-1461 VDNYVKSIT
+1461 VDNYVKSIN

-1491 NATTSASGYMSSD
+1491 NATTSASGYMSAA
-1504 DKKKLNGIAAG
+1504 DKTKLDGIAAG
-1515 ATAVVVDSSLSSTS
+1515 ATAVTVDSSLSSTS
-1529 TNAIQNKAVYT
+1529 TNAIQNKAVYV

-1548 IDFNNSDVYSSTQT
+1548 IDFANSDVYSSTQT
-1562 NGVGVHIRMDSAM
+1562 NGVGVHIRMDSTM
-1575 SSTSIKPVQNKVIKA
+1575 SSTSVKPVQNKVIKA

-1595 VSSAVSGINGSN
+1595 VNSAVSGINGSN
-1607 YLLVNS
+1607 YLLVTS
-1613 STNIQ
+1613 STDIQ
-1618 TIIDSSAYVIDIRA
+1618 NIIDSSAYVIDIRA

-1668 VCPGQYHGNIRIS
+1668 VCPGQYHGNIRTS

-1694 GQVFYNATTNKPL
+1694 GQVFYNAMTSKPL